1 MASPQIPPG
10 DEEQSSADFDDLQ
23 YSLQVEQE
31 NTQKRTFTSW
41 INSQLEKHSPPSF
54 VSDLYTDIREGHVL
68 LDLLEVLS
76 GQQMSREKGSNTFQ
90 CRSNIENA
98 LTFLKNRSI
107 KLINIHVADIIEGKP
122 SIVLGLIWTIILHFH
137 IEELARTLACGYS
150 HPSPDS
156 TSAVDSSP
164 TASPPAKR
172 NAKAKERWKMSAKK
186 ALLLWAKEQC
196 ATHGSIS
203 VADFKSSW
211 RNGLAFLAIIH
222 ALRPDLVDV
231 ERAKDRPNKENLEE
245 AFRIAETELNIPR
258 LLEPDDVDVVSPDE
272 KSIMTYV
279 AQFLQY
285 FKSLPVAEDEMQGK
299 VNQTL
304 SWLNTQEKKLARLM
318 SETETMTFYEKFQEM
333 LSFMESFNAEK
344 KTFQSF
350 LTSKRKASEPSG
362 DYLKMKDAWDSLT
375 SQMNEWKAK
384 LDGLLPPPLDAIELW
399 LQEVERQLAEDLPDS
414 QDHCEAMAAL
424 EGKMRSTQSLMDHFK
439 GHLEML
445 QSFQNGDEAGM
456 PLVPPQKLEEM
467 RRRFSS
473 IQLADFSNLVEYH
486 QLFCTAI
493 LKELVSKLNIWH
505 IKHGTK
511 ESVESLLSDW
521 NGFIEEKGFLSQ
533 LETTFRVC
541 KESQNRIMTTSN
553 LGADPED
560 ASKLFKTV
568 ESQVSRCNEYIDNV
582 NATLRKILSSWDTY
596 TENIRLLQAWL
607 DDTRKEHPPNV
618 PTEVLAAW
626 NSRHGSVNEAGN
638 FLIESCNE
646 EVGSAVSSEL
656 KKLNRK
662 WAKLIKKT
670 QFEMR
675 LLGMQE
681 EEVKL
686 AAGSN
691 GKMDSPTTAEP
702 DDPAVDSSEEVL
714 KSPRSSSS
722 VVQKSMNTLDA
733 GSLSPDESLSEEE
746 VKLNFEDAHKELEA
760 SILKAMQILGQKARS
775 EGPVSRHEVR
785 QTVTDYHTGS
795 VFLLLFYNL
804 RLYPPASPFFQEAF
818 SILDTNILRKFL
830 RAAEQL
836 KDILPACEKAA
847 VEEKSKDV
855 RERWEAVRCEIVS
868 YVELKM
874 EIERGKLNNAFS
886 KLNKQINKE
895 KKLLKAGKTKGLI
908 AEHEA
913 IFSQQGVLGELH
925 TSLQALKTMSKNMT
939 EEEKQAEKKTPVVEY
954 ERKKEELQRH
964 ASAVHSELLSM
975 AADSHSP
982 KRGEFALAS
991 ANGEKTSFLNPGNGF
1006 STERGPGDM
1015 ELEKKLQS
1023 AEKFGKHGDLSL
1035 KELQKS
1041 YNAER
1046 HNLKLCL
1053 NTIREKTASA
1063 FPGGV
1068 KDIFSLQNKLQ
1079 ELEALESEG
1088 NSSWKQFER
1097 VVLLLGKFSV
1107 TADES
1112 QEELL
1117 REWNRAWNALKER
1130 IHSLRAVLALLA
1142 PIESEWVQL
1151 CNADEE
1157 LRQRDIPQ
1165 SMLNNT
1171 SLPFKKV
1178 KKMQAS
1184 IANCTKQCG
1193 LLERGRHQRTE
1204 VDPKDWEEA
1213 SAVAGQYKVRLGELG
1228 CKMQVIETILH
1239 DMETFLSLLMHVK
1252 QSLGASVPLSL
1263 APGSPGEAMLQEVSL
1278 IKSEARSLD
1287 ERLKQVLVYTDD
1299 DESVKKLCCEDLV
1312 AALPVNENPAV
1323 GCMEEQDISQNREAQ
1338 KEFTSKN
1345 SDLFKNIQDV
1355 HVKISR
1361 IGLREPTI
1369 PAVQQRLKSI
1379 SELRQKLD
1387 RLAAE
1392 MRSLNEVASQLSRSA
1407 NGQGEEVKRQWKLT
1421 EGLWKKTKLAIAEKQ
1436 EHCAR
1441 VMELLKQYHS
1451 CKNCLTGIIQRQE
1464 HTLSQQVSYM
1474 GKENL
1479 QRIIAM
1485 VNVVKQEFN
1494 NHSEDIDRINQIG
1507 KSLQSQLNK
1516 MKSLEDPPFENEAN
1530 AIVDRWLDVNEWTEN
1545 YCKNLERALALWDKL
1560 LNLSS
1565 SIEEWLNAEL
1575 KNLDGGCLT
1584 EKELAELEA
1593 GLKSQRKNLEEFDA
1607 KVDEIQDLLNGY
1619 ETPLELQVIK
1629 SSLLN
1634 KMELIIKHLPN
1645 QSIRTELN
1653 GNTAELKEDLDLAK
1667 TQIGM
1672 TESLL
1677 RSLSPSN
1684 TLGIFAKLEEIHQKI
1699 LQQKHH
1705 VKLLEKETSCLN
1717 PEVVELNKQL
1727 KSVTDL
1733 FDSKMQMFQDHFMT
1747 LLNYHCQDFCD
1758 WFSSTRLNL
1767 KECFDPSET
1776 KEILEEKIQ
1785 RLATFLTFEGKGSA
1799 FQEVKT
1805 LLSQV
1810 ESYFPEVDISHM
1822 SRWVKGQEAELQSV
1836 ISRCQGREK
1845 ELHVTLQQF
1854 ARLEY
1859 LFRSL
1864 EEWLSLQE
1872 KKWQENQEGKPR
1884 LEHFYQILL
1893 KQRESFDSLAW
1904 LASSLRDS
1912 GLSKEEVVLVTPQLV
1927 DRYKTLLTCVCK
1939 SLDVSQVLSAEENN
1953 FEELGQNMIRWV
1965 QRLKD
1970 TVLGLSSKESKAA
1983 PEESLEKIKEILQ
1996 LKDEGDAKLQNIVCF
2011 GEHVKSN
2018 NGSKN
2023 LAVERMISDVRNQ
2036 WESTIQMA
2044 RGYLRE
2050 AECMKDKKAEPQTKR
2065 KKKAKLGRVEEREA
2079 GNVQSTVLRH
2089 DVQIQEKVDAEELL
2103 ISFDA
2108 PNISLMEVLGG
2119 SQKGG
2124 SVSVMGVE
2132 SFRAISQTEGG
2143 APQLF
2148 QEWLTNYEQLSSPV
2162 SADTGEEPAL
2172 VVKGLKGS
2180 LIEAHNFPSLTG
2192 KSGKPLPKS
2201 EQMPPDDN
2209 LLNEVQQQSLGY
2221 QKKLQAAHCRLEVPP
2236 ITLPLMNGKVMGTDP
2251 APSSITNPSPESKG
2265 SEMEM
2270 VSQGGHLLEDQATA
2284 DYAEMVQKVKK
2295 AKISAAEL
2303 DIVLMNG
2310 QLREIENL
2318 CTLLERQ
2325 TSSLWEGECLT
2336 TAEGSGSGV
2345 PDSDSVAASSW
2356 DSLLQDIMSAKKA
2369 KQAQLHLLNNYQACL
2384 AAVQSSMKHFS
2395 EEKENLKTVPS
2406 SEDTV
2411 LLQNIQKCLDS
2422 IQKGRILLEKLKAEQ
2437 GNLSRHL
2444 TRMDKELIQSQVAQI
2459 EQWWKQMEDT
2469 LKRKQIRVAAQA
2481 NEFKVFMD
2489 KAQELQKLLQQQ
2501 HCLQTGVDAHN
2512 QAHSVL
2518 MATELQTLKNSVSVL
2533 KSDAEMQM
2541 KRMWTDTGKRA
2552 LESAI
2557 NDLQT
2562 RVEELE
2568 QLTPMENA
2576 QRSGRYPQAYDIT
2589 KKIEEAVLWARVSL
2603 PHLDGK
2609 AALFPDDLML
2619 EIESCKV
2626 LIGAAE
2632 EKKAGVVQLVDEAQR
2647 IAPQLESGEAS
2658 ALALL
2663 LDQLQTCYKDLVPTL
2678 VERLERLESQLG
2690 KRRQLFADTEKWQA
2704 KLKEAERISRPGAG
2718 DTSLK
2723 SEMDHWH
2730 AVVERSAK
2738 EIEEAKGIVDASPRG
2753 LNVFEQL
2760 FLNDCLRSL
2769 QSRTERAHRLNQ
2781 INRHTAGNKVDA
2793 YEKVTRKLMSLEQD
2807 LRSLQREE
2815 LELDKAGVDQDI
2827 KGKLFVLKERA
2838 VAIQSSLS
2846 HLEKYKEIWEC
2857 LHLKWDVP
2865 DLEKL
2870 QGECCKLKRKLEQRV
2885 NCSAE
2890 GDGCSTA
2897 LAEVEALV
2905 SIIQKHCD
2913 VLKDGSD
2920 SIASETSPMSEKTL
2934 SWKVQHARHLIQEA
2948 LRLLGKSE
2956 AFGPSLKEAKMQ
2968 QIKSLGVKIDGLAQV
2983 IQSKITAVREKCGHE
2998 QGFQSKLGH
3007 SLAALKQIKSE
3018 LQEPILLDLETQTI
3032 RCENMYCKVIE
3043 DAVEVESRAAEDL
3056 INRKRGAQEGQSS
3069 LPDSLQREL
3078 DELQSLKVQLK
3089 SDIAARKSGLN
3100 EALGTVKSYKEAV
3113 RMAADLLSQR
3123 EALLSAPLLT
3133 LDELEEPSLLSRQR
3147 QEEFESAMSQVEAL
3161 TSTMESIIEPR
3172 AKLQLEKTLGDLVSK
3187 SLIARE
3193 QERKRKSDVQR
3204 CLEKYSRFKKSKE
3217 VIHVNLDDAERVLQK
3232 SLYHIP
3238 VSYKEALE
3246 QSEQSKMMS
3255 SRLVSIEEDLRKLR
3269 QESGQLVLMC
3279 SENDCVLIDTVVS
3292 ALWLKWLCLLDAA
3305 KEWEGKCEEQNQEW
3319 KSVIEEMERESIILD
3334 NLQEELPENTKEMER
3349 ATKEELEEFLECTN
3363 IYGESV
3369 NAEKLLLRLILQR
3382 VRSILRVPECPSAE
3396 GGGGLPVMNEIHTMQ
3411 NRTKELFQKA
3421 QKQKDA
3427 VQSEI
3432 EERDKV
3438 NEEISALKASLRD
3451 TESLLHETDLEP
3463 LNEKTAKLEEIQRAI
3478 DSQKQILQEIMDKL
3492 RIKYTEMY
3500 TIVPVEI
3507 ETHLEDCKQT
3517 LQELE
3522 EKVTTES
3529 LKLSPHY
3536 TADKKIQDISKGLQ
3550 AVENMLQ
3557 QKSNSTARAKEI
3569 QKRIWD
3575 MLDLWHYKMNELD
3588 SEIQDLVE
3596 QDPGQQGQELMDRWM
3611 IPLQR
3616 YQQVSQRAERRTADL
3631 NRATSKMEEC
3641 EELLKSTQVWLENT
3655 NRLLTEEAKSDSA
3668 KALNKHADALQM
3680 AFEDS
3685 EQKQSILSAIYPELE
3700 EFSSL
3705 IETGGTV
3712 QMLNKVNEQVKA
3724 LQQKILEILP
3734 HIQHL
3739 ADEVEAIES
3748 EVKKMEKDVDK
3759 IKTILSPSEDT
3770 LDLSPKERLKHGQ
3783 VIMAHI
3789 SPMQKAVAEIQSYK
3803 ESLRLPGLRMQPLS
3817 VFQRTKQLLKELKT
3831 LESITK
3837 EQNAVLEPIVKE
3849 LEESEQEI
3857 DSLKQF
3863 QFMRGG
3869 LEELATEI
3877 PWPAQAASYPEG
3889 EEMEDIKQR
3898 ITLLCQ
3904 RKEDILTRM
3913 KNSLAELYQRP
3924 EQPELED
3931 ILESPEPE
3939 EPGADADWQAV
3950 GAEEPDQQLISLSL
3964 QRAGSG
3970 EALGSQSGGKASF
3983 SRVTNTAECL
3993 LGDSE
3998 EPVGAGRPDSELARL
4013 LHVWQ
4018 AQIAE
4023 LERWLDQTK
4032 ESLGSGGQT
4041 RQMQQT
4047 VEQRLV
4053 ACQAILSEIEQK
4065 VAHLLEDCKD
4075 RHTGEGPGLQQ
4086 EAESLSSKLRDV
4098 KCNLERVQG
4107 MLQGK
4112 STEEQISPEENTSE
4126 ELTQPFYFDLS
4137 DTFPLLTL
4145 DQPLVSRQNGLEQ
4158 QQELLLQLSE
4168 QNNLVD
4174 FIDVYMEKMQPQSAD
4189 GKTLEL
4195 QASLTCR
4202 SSHEAPSSGSELLG
4216 LIPTDQ
4222 AGDKWQHLQEELLFK
4237 VNPPHCQF
4245 PESQISTKINILP
4258 KGATASVRTPTV
4270 EELKTYTAQLGN
4282 LSQEASVQTQ
4292 ENMTGEVSLSL
4303 DQKLLELLLA
4313 ISRCL
4318 NDMEQ
4323 MLNTCELTSEE
4334 APVQQMLY
4342 ETLSAELQKL
4352 HADIGEKKDDLL
4364 KSIASAGGNADRF
4377 SECFSNLQSWLQST
4391 QAAASSRSKSIKAE
4405 LDQYSQYQ
4413 NEIRRLYGRLIM
4425 KQTLLQESFG
4435 ATSEHGISDQLQR
4448 LDAHELEMQNF
4459 EMQTAK
4465 LRGHVPVALIH
4476 DVHKLEDVLDDLW
4489 EILQDKQKELT
4500 SPLISEQQYEA
4511 LLQGLAEL
4519 ADLGREKVAQE
4530 IKLKATSRTNL
4541 QFHLQNH
4548 KSFFCNKAH
4557 RQLVQMCSEK
4567 VAPSALQK
4575 RGKSWS
4581 QLVEEDKCL
4590 EQQAVQHGAYLE
4602 RLLQDW
4608 IAFDDGYGSF
4618 CQKLEAW
4625 SSAVPSVGL
4634 VEETEERLM
4643 ERTQLLQ
4650 QIKMKM
4656 EGEQP
4661 GYCQVVKEGKN
4672 LMGLVSC
4679 PELQVQIEK
4688 LEDQWTS
4695 LSKRV
4700 AHELQRLE
4708 TLLKL
4713 LSSYNRDSKEL
4724 EIWLGSAQQRI
4735 RDWKEQSLNAS
4746 QDLNT
4751 VRNNI
4756 RDFIAFS
4763 TEVDDK
4769 SSLKSSVISTGNQ
4782 LLLLKQSDAAVLRS
4796 ALTTYDQRWADLIA
4810 QLPSIQEK
4818 FLQLQLAKLPSHE
4831 AIAELMDR
4839 MNQIEQ
4845 ERRVETPVNAQSPT
4859 CQVKG
4864 LLKKYKEYEMEMN
4877 FKQGVVDYVNQSLLQ
4892 MTTCD
4897 VKNKRYE
4904 RTVFAERLGEM
4915 NLQWHRLRGSL
4926 SGKIKELEHIL
4937 ESADEKESRAQSLG
4951 SWLEAQSRR
4960 LKQAGK
4966 PASSILAQDTAQD
4979 CKALAN
4985 QLAVKSKELDEL
4997 KQSYPVLG
5005 GGAEDPVG
5013 AMPRTSNL
5021 DEMRTRVASQVA
5033 LLKTSTESALEQW
5046 QIYDQAWDEVRLML
5060 ARILYCLEL
5069 SKTPVVTFET
5079 LKTQV
5084 ENLQS
5089 LQDKAESNEEI
5100 WAKLQAAACNLKKL
5114 CDPSF
5119 SEIIEQKCKEA
5130 RRRWTLMN
5138 KEIEDHL
5145 HRAQASLQP
5154 WESYIDLHAE
5164 VMAKVDK
5171 YEEQYG
5177 SLLADVAAGHTMGFL
5192 MQKVEDVKM
5201 LKLDLQNIKESFLPV
5216 SELADKIAQ
5225 LAEPTEP
5232 LLPEKLQPLQ
5242 RISYLEKMLQ
5252 LKENEFEFDLLQLK
5266 RFETC
5271 LENLENHVK
5280 GSTEV
5285 LENLNQGTEDSD
5297 LLMSQMLVLTA
5308 LSPEMESLNEFSF
5321 RFPLSDFTAKR
5332 LQDLNWQWTQKKAVA
5347 LEKCCELQ
5355 GIQSDDKFIQRC
5367 QKWVLFQ
5374 EKMKEV
5380 LREDMAGSLEGL
5392 RKQQREYETL
5402 QAEILVNQQTF
5413 NSIMSKALHVLESG
5427 EAENRTLFLSKLT
5440 LLKEQWQSIVRAA
5453 QQRKGE
5459 VDNLVKQW
5467 QKFTTSLQD
5476 IKKILMHTSGFVA
5489 AVESQEKY
5497 SLHQLGNLS
5506 HNVKKKEV
5514 LLQRWQTKYSLTLAA
5529 GEKLLDVANPEARI
5543 ALQLNMRHVQET
5555 WNKTE
5560 LQLENIRKQLQRTL
5574 QTWESCKSQAENL
5587 GNRLQE
5593 LKARIK
5599 DPLPAQHDE
5608 LQAAKEHV
5616 KELEKSLANWNQN
5629 ANKLGSMK
5637 GLAHY
5642 ILAEDVMVLKEQV
5655 EHLHRQ
5661 WEELCLRV
5669 SLRKQEI
5676 EDRLNAWIVFNEK
5689 NKELCAWLVQ
5699 MESKVLQ
5706 SADVSIEDMIDKL
5719 EKDCME
5725 EISLFSE
5732 NNLVH
5737 LKQMGE
5743 QLIKASNESKAAE
5756 IDEKLNKINDRWKH
5770 LFDVIG
5776 GRVKKLKETFSFIQL
5791 LNKNMSNLRTWLA
5804 RIESELSKPVVYDT
5818 CDDQEIK
5825 KRLAEQQDLQRDIDQ
5840 HCPDV
5845 DSVFCICEVLLN
5857 DSDACANQTEC
5868 DSIQQT
5874 TRSLDRRWRNICA
5887 MSMERRMKI
5896 EETWQLWQK
5905 FLEDYS
5911 RFEDWLKTAERT
5923 AAYPNSSEVSYTNA
5937 KEDLKKFEA
5946 FQRQIHERLT
5956 QLELINKQYRR
5967 LARENRTDSASKLK
5981 QMVHKGNQDWD
5992 NLQKRVTAILRR
6004 LKHFT
6009 NQWEEFVGTKD
6020 SILVWL
6026 TEMDLQLTNV
6036 EHFSESN
6043 LDEKMRQLN
6052 CFQQEILL
6060 NTDKINEL
6068 TMSGK
6073 HLIQKSEPSD
6083 AVVIEEE
6090 LQEVHRY
6097 YQDVFGRVSRFQHR
6111 LASWPPG
6118 LEDEK
6123 ETSENEADMEDA
6135 RGMQSDPWCRKG
6147 MQEVLPPQQSLC
6159 HLVPPAVGHE
6169 RSGCETP
6176 VSVDSIP
6183 LEWDHT
6189 GDVGDSGPQDE
6200 EEEQYYSDLSDVEIP
6215 ENAEAFLKM
6224 TTKSLKAASEKSASE
6239 THTWHSPESP
6249 VCRKHPYNQGEM
6261 VPSVLLTSPETST
6274 PYKPGYVK
6282 QRSSRSLD
6290 NMQEISGMLPS
6301 EEPQSSQSLGGI
6313 AAIEKQPGGLE
6324 RWELIQAQDL
6334 SNKLRMKQ
6342 NRQQREQLNS
6352 DLTNINA
6359 WLDKTEKELEMLQE
6373 AEPPTSITAIHQ
6385 RVKKQKDML
6394 KAFDNY
6400 KALVLSAN
6408 LTSKDFRQ
6416 GDSAGSKELQNR
6428 LRQVNMR
6435 WEEATHLMGEWRK
6448 SLQEALVGCQ
6458 DFHKQN
6464 HNLLLWL
6471 AVAEVRRHQAQI
6483 KDLNADPHA
6492 VQESRRELM
6501 QLEKELLERQ
6511 PQVNTLQEIS
6521 THLLVKSG
6529 GGDYVEAHE
6538 KVHVIGKKLKQL
6550 LERVSSDLKV
6560 SHGKP
6565 DTSGF
6570 LQDADLLD
6578 SGGCPQRPEKP
6589 CTYKNKQ
6596 AGGRNTLETGSGAD
6610 IRGDDEDSASPAAPK
6625 TRGFLSRVLRM
6636 AFPLQ
6641 LLFLLLLLLATLPP
6655 FSEEDYSCAH
6665 RNNFARS
6672 FHPMLRFVNGP
6683 PPF

>member
-10 DEEQSSADFDDLQ
+10 DEEQSSTDFDDLQ

-41 INSQLEKHSPPSF
+41 INSQLEKHSPPSL

-76 GQQMSREKGSNTFQ
+76 GQQMPREKGSNTFQ
-90 CRSNIENA
+90 CRSNIENV

-156 TSAVDSSP
+156 SSAVDSSP

-245 AFRIAETELNIPR
+245 AFEIAETELNVPR

-304 SWLNTQEKKLARLM
+304 SWLNAQEKKLARLL
-318 SETETMTFYEKFQEM
+318 SETETMPFYEKFQEM
-333 LSFMESFNAEK
+333 LSFMESFNTEK
-344 KTFQSF
+344 KAFQSF
-350 LTSKRKASEPSG
+350 LTSKRKASEPGG
-362 DYLKMKDAWDSLT
+362 DYLKMKDTWDSLT
-375 SQMNEWKAK
+375 SQMNEWKTK
-384 LDGLLPPPLDAIELW
+384 LDGLLPPPLDAIESW
-399 LQEVERQLAEDLPDS
+399 LQEVERQLAEDLLDS
-414 QDHCEAMAAL
+414 QDPCETMAAL
-424 EGKMRSTQSLMDHFK
+424 EGKMRSTQSLMDRFK
-439 GHLEML
+439 QCLETL
-445 QSFQNGDEAGM
+445 QSFENTDEAGL

-473 IQLADFSNLVEYH
+473 IQLADFSNLMEYH
-486 QLFCTAI
+486 QLFCSAI

-511 ESVESLLSDW
+511 ENVESLLSDW
-521 NGFIEEKGFLSQ
+521 NGFIEEKGFLSR

-541 KESQNRIMTTSN
+541 KENQNKIMATSN

-560 ASKLFKTV
+560 ASKLFKMV

-596 TENIRLLQAWL
+596 TENTRLLQAWL
-607 DDTRKEHPPNV
+607 EDTRKEHPPNV

-686 AAGSN
+686 AAGRN

-702 DDPAVDSSEEVL
+702 DDPAVDSSEE
-714 KSPRSSSS
+714 
-722 VVQKSMNTLDA
+722 TLDA
-733 GSLSPDESLSEEE
+733 DSLSPDESLSEEE

-760 SILKAMQILGQKARS
+760 CILKAMQILGQKTRP
-775 EGPVSRHEVR
+775 EGPVSKHE
-785 QTVTDYHTGS
+785 
-795 VFLLLFYNL
+795 
-804 RLYPPASPFFQEAF
+804 EAF
-818 SILDTNILRKFL
+818 SILDTSILRRFL

-836 KDILPACEKAA
+836 KDILPAREKAA

-868 YVELKM
+868 YVDLKM

-886 KLNKQINKE
+886 KLNKQIKKE
-895 KKLLKAGKTKGLI
+895 KKLLNAGKTKGLI

-975 AADSHSP
+975 AADSHPP

-1006 STERGPGDM
+1006 STERGPGDV

-1023 AEKFGKHGDLSL
+1023 AEKFGIHGDLSL

-1041 YNAER
+1041 YHTER

-1053 NTIREKTASA
+1053 DTIREKTASA
-1063 FPGGV
+1063 FTGGV

-1088 NSSWKQFER
+1088 DSSWKQFER
-1097 VVLLLGKFSV
+1097 MVLLLGKFSV

-1130 IHSLRAVLALLA
+1130 IHSLKAVLALLA
-1142 PIESEWVQL
+1142 PVESEWLQL

-1184 IANCTKQCG
+1184 IANCTKQCD
-1193 LLERGRHQRTE
+1193 LLEQGRRQRTE
-1204 VDPKDWEEA
+1204 VDPKAWEEA
-1213 SAVAGQYKVRLGELG
+1213 SAIAGEYKLRLGELG
-1228 CKMQVIETILH
+1228 CKMQVIETILR
-1239 DMETFLSLLMHVK
+1239 DMETFLALLMHMK
-1252 QSLGASVPLSL
+1252 QTLGASVPLSL
-1263 APGSPGEAMLQEVSL
+1263 APGSPGEATLQEVSL
-1278 IKSEARSLD
+1278 LKREAKSLD
-1287 ERLKQVLVYTDD
+1287 ERLKQVRIYIDD
-1299 DESVKKLCCEDLV
+1299 DESGKKMCCEDLV

-1323 GCMEEQDISQNREAQ
+1323 GSVEEQDISQNREAQ
-1338 KEFTSKN
+1338 EEFASKN

-1392 MRSLNEVASQLSRSA
+1392 MRSLNEAASRLSRSA

-1421 EGLWKKTKLAIAEKQ
+1421 EGLWKKAKLAIAEKQ

-1451 CKNCLTGIIQRQE
+1451 CKNCLTGIIQKQE

-1575 KNLDGGCLT
+1575 KKLDGGCLT
-1584 EKELAELEA
+1584 EKELADLEA
-1593 GLKSQRKNLEEFDA
+1593 GLKSQQKNLEEFDA
-1607 KVDEIQDLLNGY
+1607 KVDEIQYLLNGY

-1634 KMELIIKHLPN
+1634 KMELIIKQLPN
-1645 QSIRTELN
+1645 QSIPTELN

-1733 FDSKMQMFQDHFMT
+1733 FDSKMQMFQDHSMT

-1810 ESYFPEVDISHM
+1810 ESYFPEVDVSHM
-1822 SRWVKGQEAELQSV
+1822 SRWMKGQEAELQSM
-1836 ISRCQGREK
+1836 ISRCQEREG
-1845 ELHVTLQQF
+1845 ELHFTLQQF

-1872 KKWQENQEGKPR
+1872 KKWQENQEEKPR

-1904 LASSLRDS
+1904 LANSLRDS
-1912 GLSKEEVVLVTPQLV
+1912 GLSKEEVVLVNPQLV

-1939 SLDVSQVLSAEENN
+1939 SLDVSQVLLAEENN
-1953 FEELGQNMIRWV
+1953 FEELAQNMIRWM

-1970 TVLGLSSKESKAA
+1970 TILGLSSMESKAA
-1983 PEESLEKIKEILQ
+1983 LEESLEKIKEILQ
-1996 LKDEGDAKLQNIVCF
+1996 LKEEGDAKLQNIVCL
-2011 GEHVKSN
+2011 GEHVKRN

-2050 AECMKDKKAEPQTKR
+2050 AECMKDEKAEPQTKR
-2065 KKKAKLGRVEEREA
+2065 KKKKAKLGYVEEREA
-2079 GNVQSTVLRH
+2079 GNIQSPALRH
-2089 DVQIQEKVDAEELL
+2089 DVQIQEKGDAEGDAEGLL
-2103 ISFDA
+2103 ISFEA
-2108 PNISLMEVLGG
+2108 PDISLMEVLGG
-2119 SQKGG
+2119 RQKGG
-2124 SVSVMGVE
+2124 SKE
-2132 SFRAISQTEGG
+2132 SFIANDQMEGG
-2143 APQLF
+2143 APQLS
-2148 QEWLTNYEQLSSPV
+2148 QEWLANYEQLSSPV

-2180 LIEAHNFPSLTG
+2180 LIEAHNFPSSTG
-2192 KSGKPLPKS
+2192 KSGEPLPKLGK
-2201 EQMPPDDN
+2201 MPPDDN
-2209 LLNEVQQQSLGY
+2209 LLNELQQQSLGY
-2221 QKKLQAAHCRLEVPP
+2221 QKKLQAAHRRLEVPP
-2236 ITLPLMNGKVMGTDP
+2236 IALPLMNGKVMGTDP
-2251 APSSITNPSPESKG
+2251 ALSSITTPSPESKG

-2270 VSQGGHLLEDQATA
+2270 VSQGGRLPEDQATA
-2284 DYAEMVQKVKK
+2284 DYAEVVQRVKK

-2303 DIVLMNG
+2303 DIVLMND

-2325 TSSLWEGECLT
+2325 SSARKQRAKTSSLWEGECLT
-2336 TAEGSGSGV
+2336 PAEGV
-2345 PDSDSVAASSW
+2345 PDSDSVVASSW
-2356 DSLLQDIMSAKKA
+2356 DRLLEDIMSAKKA
-2369 KQAQLHLLNNYQACL
+2369 KQAQLHSLNNYQACL

-2395 EEKENLKTVPS
+2395 EEKENLKTVPP

-2411 LLQNIQKCLDS
+2411 LLENIQKCLDS
-2422 IQKGRILLEKLKAEQ
+2422 IQKGKTLLQKLKAEQ
-2437 GNLSRHL
+2437 GSLSRHL

-2459 EQWWKQMEDT
+2459 DQWWKQMEDT

-2481 NEFKVFMD
+2481 SEFKVFMD

-2501 HCLQTGVDAHN
+2501 HCLQTGVDTHN
-2512 QAHSVL
+2512 QAHSAL
-2518 MATELQTLKNSVSVL
+2518 MATEVQTLKNSVSML
-2533 KSDAEMQM
+2533 KSGAEMQM
-2541 KRMWTDTGKRA
+2541 KRMWTETGKRA

-2568 QLTPMENA
+2568 QLTPTEDA
-2576 QRSGRYPQAYDIT
+2576 QRSGRYPQAYGIT
-2589 KKIEEAVLWARVSL
+2589 RKIEEAVLWARVSS

-2609 AALFPDDLML
+2609 VALFPDNLML

-2632 EKKAGVVQLVDEAQR
+2632 EKKAGVMQLVDEARR

-2663 LDQLQTCYKDLVPTL
+2663 SEQLQTCYKDLVPRL
-2678 VERLERLESQLG
+2678 VERLEQLESQLG
-2690 KRRQLFADTEKWQA
+2690 KRRQLFADTEKLQA

-2718 DTSLK
+2718 DTGLK

-2730 AVVERSAK
+2730 AAVEKSAK
-2738 EIEEAKGIVDASPRG
+2738 EIEEAKGIVVASPQG

-2781 INRHTAGNKVDA
+2781 INRHTAENKVDA

-2807 LRSLQREE
+2807 LCRLQREE
-2815 LELDKAGVDQDI
+2815 LELDKADVDQDI

-2838 VAIQSSLS
+2838 VAIQSSLL

-2890 GDGCSTA
+2890 GDERRTA
-2897 LAEVEALV
+2897 LAEVEALI

-2913 VLKDGSD
+2913 VLKDCSD

-2934 SWKVQHARHLIQEA
+2934 SWKVQHARHLTQEA
-2948 LRLLGKSE
+2948 LRLLSKSR
-2956 AFGPSLKEAKMQ
+2956 AFAPSFKEAKMQ
-2968 QIKSLGVKIDGLAQV
+2968 QIKSLGEKIDGLGQE
-2983 IQSKITAVREKCGHE
+2983 IQSKIQAVQEKCGHE

-3018 LQEPILLDLETQTI
+3018 LQRPILLDMETQTI
-3032 RCENMYCKVIE
+3032 QCETMYCKVIE
-3043 DAVEVESRAAEDL
+3043 DAAEVESRAAEDS
-3056 INRKRGAQEGQSS
+3056 INRKRASQEEQSS

-3089 SDIAARKSGLN
+3089 SDLVARKSALN
-3100 EALGTVKSYKEAV
+3100 EAFGTVKSYKEAV
-3113 RMAADLLSQR
+3113 RRVADLLNQR
-3123 EALLSAPLLT
+3123 EALFCTPLLT
-3133 LDELEEPSLLSRQR
+3133 LDELEEPSLLSHQR
-3147 QEEFESAMSQVEAL
+3147 QEELESAMSQVEAL
-3161 TSTMESIIEPR
+3161 TSTMESIIEPQ

-3193 QERKRKSDVQR
+3193 QEQKRKSDVQR
-3204 CLEKYSRFKKSKE
+3204 CLEKYNRFKKSKE
-3217 VIHVNLDDAERVLQK
+3217 AIHVHLNDAERTLQK
-3232 SLYHIP
+3232 SLYRIP

-3269 QESGQLVLMC
+3269 QDLGQLVPMC
-3279 SENDCVLIDTVVS
+3279 SENDGVLIDTVVS
-3292 ALWLKWLCLLDAA
+3292 TLWLKWLCLLDTA
-3305 KEWEGKCEEQNQEW
+3305 KEWEGNCEEQNQEW
-3319 KSVIEEMERESIILD
+3319 KSVSEEMERESIILD
-3334 NLQEELPENTKEMER
+3334 NLQEELPENPKE
-3349 ATKEELEEFLECTN
+3349 KETASRVELEEFLECTN

-3369 NAEKLLLRLILQR
+3369 NAEELLLRLILQR

-3396 GGGGLPVMNEIHTMQ
+3396 GGGLPVMNEIHTMQ

-3438 NEEISALKASLRD
+3438 NEEIGALKASLHD

-3463 LNEKTAKLEEIQRAI
+3463 LNEKTAKLEDIQRAI

-3492 RIKYTEMY
+3492 RIKYSEMY

-3557 QKSNSTARAKEI
+3557 QKSKSTARAKEI

-3705 IETGGTV
+3705 IETGCMV

-3770 LDLSPKERLKHGQ
+3770 LDLSPKEHLKHGQ

-3789 SPMQKAVAEIQSYK
+3789 SPMQKAIAEIQSYK
-3803 ESLRLPGLRMQPLS
+3803 ESLRLPGMRLQPLS

-3831 LESITK
+3831 LERMTK
-3837 EQNAVLEPIVKE
+3837 EQNALLEPIVKE

-3863 QFMRGG
+3863 QFMKSG
-3869 LEELATEI
+3869 LEESATEI

-3898 ITLLCQ
+3898 IALLCQ

-3913 KNSLAELYQRP
+3913 KNSLAELHQRP
-3924 EQPELED
+3924 EQPELEED

-3939 EPGADADWQAV
+3939 EPGAGADWQPKKRGSLSLLPSLVEEAEDNSYHNEAV
-3950 GAEEPDQQLISLSL
+3950 DAEEPDQQLISLSL

-3970 EALGSQSGGKASF
+3970 EVLGSHSRGKASS

-4107 MLQGK
+4107 TLQGK
-4112 STEEQISPEENTSE
+4112 SAEEQISPEENTSE
-4126 ELTQPFYFDLS
+4126 ELPQPFYFDLS
-4137 DTFPLLTL
+4137 DTFPLLTP
-4145 DQPLVSRQNGLEQ
+4145 DQPLFSRQNGLEQ

-4168 QNNLVD
+4168 QNNIVD
-4174 FIDVYMEKMQPQSAD
+4174 FIEVYMEKMQPQSGD

-4195 QASLTCR
+4195 QASLMGQ
-4202 SSHEAPSSGSELLG
+4202 SGHKAPSSGSEPLV
-4216 LIPTDQ
+4216 LIPKDQ

-4292 ENMTGEVSLSL
+4292 ENMPGEVSLSL
-4303 DQKLLELLLA
+4303 DQKLFELLLA

-4364 KSIASAGGNADRF
+4364 RSIASAGGNADRF

-4391 QAAASSRSKSIKAE
+4391 QAATSLRSKSIKAE
-4405 LDQYSQYQ
+4405 LDHYSQYQ

-4425 KQTLLQESFG
+4425 KKSLLQESFG
-4435 ATSEHGISDQLQR
+4435 ATSQHGISKQLQR

-4459 EMQTAK
+4459 ETQTAK

-4489 EILQDKQKELT
+4489 EILQDKQKELA
-4500 SPLISEQQYEA
+4500 SPFICEQQYEA

-4557 RQLVQMCSEK
+4557 RQLVQTCSEK
-4567 VAPSALQK
+4567 VAPSALHE

-4581 QLVEEDKCL
+4581 QLVEEDQCL
-4590 EQQAVQHGAYLE
+4590 EQQAVQYGAYLE

-4618 CQKLEAW
+4618 CQKLEAL

-4634 VEETEERLM
+4634 VEETEESLM

-4650 QIKMKM
+4650 QIKMEM
-4656 EGEQP
+4656 EGEQA

-4672 LMGLVSC
+4672 LLGVVSC

-4688 LEDQWTS
+4688 LEDQWAS

-4724 EIWLGSAQQRI
+4724 EIWLGSAQQRV

-4756 RDFIAFS
+4756 CNFIAFS

-4796 ALTTYDQRWADLIA
+4796 ALVTYDQRWADLIA
-4810 QLPSIQEK
+4810 QLPGIQEK
-4818 FLQLQLAKLPSHE
+4818 FLQLQVAKLPSHE
-4831 AIAELMDR
+4831 AIAELMDQ

-4845 ERRVETPVNAQSPT
+4845 KRRSEATVNAQSPT

-4979 CKALAN
+4979 CKALEN
-4985 QLAVKSKELDEL
+4985 QLAVKSKELDQL

-5005 GGAEDPVG
+5005 GGAEGPVG

-5046 QIYDQAWDEVRLML
+5046 RIYDQAWDEVRLML

-5069 SKTPVVTFET
+5069 SKPPVVTFET

-5089 LQDKAESNEEI
+5089 LQDKAGSNGEI
-5100 WAKLQAAACNLKKL
+5100 WAKFQAAACNLKKL

-5130 RRRWTLMN
+5130 RTRWTLMN

-5145 HRAQASLQP
+5145 HKAHASLQL
-5154 WESYIDLHAE
+5154 WESYVGLHAE

-5177 SLLADVAAGHTMGFL
+5177 SLLADVDAGHTMGFL
-5192 MQKVEDVKM
+5192 KQKVEDVKM
-5201 LKLDLQNIKESFLPV
+5201 LKLDLQNIKESFLPI
-5216 SELADKIAQ
+5216 SGLADKIAQ

-5252 LKENEFEFDLLQLK
+5252 MKENEFEFDLLQLK
-5266 RFETC
+5266 HFETC

-5285 LENLNQGTEDSD
+5285 LDNLNQDTEDSD
-5297 LLMSQMLVLTA
+5297 VLMSQLLVLTA
-5308 LSPEMESLNEFSF
+5308 LSPEMESLNEFSY

-5332 LQDLNWQWTQKKAVA
+5332 LQNLNWQWTQKKAMA

-5355 GIQSDDKFIQRC
+5355 GIQSDEKFIQRC

-5392 RKQQREYETL
+5392 RKQQREYEAL

-5427 EAENRTLFLSKLT
+5427 EAENRTMFLSKLT

-5459 VDNLVKQW
+5459 IDSLVKQW

-5489 AVESQEKY
+5489 AVESQKKY
-5497 SLHQLGNLS
+5497 SLHQLRNLS
-5506 HNVKKKEV
+5506 HDIKKKEI
-5514 LLQRWQTKYSLTLAA
+5514 LLQRWQTKHSLTLAA

-5543 ALQLNMRHVQET
+5543 ALQLKMRHVQET
-5555 WNKTE
+5555 WSKTQ
-5560 LQLENIRKQLQRTL
+5560 LQLEKIRKQLQRTL
-5574 QTWESCKSQAENL
+5574 QTWESCKCQTENL

-5599 DPLPAQHDE
+5599 DPLPVQHAE
-5608 LQAAKEHV
+5608 LQATKEHA

-5642 ILAEDVMVLKEQV
+5642 ILAEDVTVLKEQV

-5840 HCPDV
+5840 HSPDV

-5937 KEDLKKFEA
+5937 KEDLKRFEA

-6123 ETSENEADMEDA
+6123 ETSENEADLEDA

-6147 MQEVLPPQQSLC
+6147 MQEGLPPQQSLC

-6249 VCRKHPYNQGEM
+6249 ACRKHPYNQGEM
-6261 VPSVLLTSPETST
+6261 VPSVLLNSPETST

-6290 NMQEISGMLPS
+6290 NMQEISGMLTS
-6301 EEPQSSQSLGGI
+6301 EEPQSSLSLDGI

-6352 DLTNINA
+6352 DLMNINA

-6435 WEEATHLMGEWRK
+6435 WEEAIHMMGEWRK

-6492 VQESRRELM
+6492 IQESRRELM

-6529 GGDYVEAHE
+6529 GGEYVEAHE

-6565 DTSGF
+6565 DTRAF
-6570 LQDADLLD
+6570 LQDVDELDL
-6578 SGGCPQRPEKP
+6578 GGCPQQPEKP

-6596 AGGRNTLETGSGAD
+6596 AGGRNTSETESGAD

-6672 FHPMLRFVNGP
+6672 FHLMLRFVNGP

>member
-1 MASPQIPPG
+1 EP
-10 DEEQSSADFDDLQ
+10 
-23 YSLQVEQE
+23 
-31 NTQKRTFTSW
+31 TQHKTLLLYVGF
-41 INSQLEKHSPPSF
+41 ILFHSPPSF
-54 VSDLYTDIREGHVL
+54 VSDLYTDIGQGHVL

-76 GQQMSREKGSNTFQ
+76 GQQMPREKGSNTFQ

-137 IEELARTLACGYS
+137 IEELAQTLACGYG

-156 TSAVDSSP
+156 SSAVDSSP

-222 ALRPDLVDV
+222 ALRPDLVDM

-245 AFRIAETELNIPR
+245 AFEIAETELSIPR

-285 FKSLPVAEDEMQGK
+285 FKSLPVAEDEMQ
-299 VNQTL
+299 
-304 SWLNTQEKKLARLM
+304 
-318 SETETMTFYEKFQEM
+318 
-333 LSFMESFNAEK
+333 
-344 KTFQSF
+344 
-350 LTSKRKASEPSG
+350 
-362 DYLKMKDAWDSLT
+362 
-375 SQMNEWKAK
+375 MNEWKAK
-384 LDGLLPPPLDAIELW
+384 LDSLLPPPLDAIESW

-439 GHLEML
+439 DHLEML
-445 QSFQNGDEAGM
+445 QSFENRDEAGM

-473 IQLADFSNLVEYH
+473 IQLADFSNLVECH
-486 QLFCTAI
+486 QLFCSAI

-511 ESVESLLSDW
+511 ENVESLLSDW
-521 NGFIEEKGFLSQ
+521 NVSIISCFLLQ
-533 LETTFRVC
+533 VL
-541 KESQNRIMTTSN
+541 
-553 LGADPED
+553 
-560 ASKLFKTV
+560 KLFKMV

-582 NATLRKILSSWDTY
+582 NATLRKILLSWDTY

-607 DDTRKEHPPNV
+607 EDTRKKHPPNV
-618 PTEVLAAW
+618 FLAAW

-670 QFEMR
+670 QFVSCR
-675 LLGMQE
+675 RYF
-681 EEVKL
+681 
-686 AAGSN
+686 
-691 GKMDSPTTAEP
+691 
-702 DDPAVDSSEEVL
+702 L
-714 KSPRSSSS
+714 K
-722 VVQKSMNTLDA
+722 
-733 GSLSPDESLSEEE
+733 SLSEEE

-760 SILKAMQILGQKARS
+760 SILKAMQILGQKTRV
-775 EGPVSRHEVR
+775 EPVLSPPYPLPNTPLNLLVLFV
-785 QTVTDYHTGS
+785 TVVSQHVS
-795 VFLLLFYNL
+795 H
-804 RLYPPASPFFQEAF
+804 
-818 SILDTNILRKFL
+818 IL
-830 RAAEQL
+830 Q
-836 KDILPACEKAA
+836 
-847 VEEKSKDV
+847 
-855 RERWEAVRCEIVS
+855 AVRCEIVS

-925 TSLQALKTMSKNMT
+925 TSLQALKAMSKNMT

-954 ERKKEELQRH
+954 ERKKEELQRQ
-964 ASAVHSELLSM
+964 ALAVHSELLSM

-982 KRGEFALAS
+982 KRGWVFFFLFSIFSIDFPE
-991 ANGEKTSFLNPGNGF
+991 FLNKQ
-1006 STERGPGDM
+1006 TYI
-1015 ELEKKLQS
+1015 
-1023 AEKFGKHGDLSL
+1023 H
-1035 KELQKS
+1035 
-1041 YNAER
+1041 
-1046 HNLKLCL
+1046 L
-1053 NTIREKTASA
+1053 NS
-1063 FPGGV
+1063 
-1068 KDIFSLQNKLQ
+1068 
-1079 ELEALESEG
+1079 
-1088 NSSWKQFER
+1088 
-1097 VVLLLGKFSV
+1097 
-1107 TADES
+1107 
-1112 QEELL
+1112 
-1117 REWNRAWNALKER
+1117 
-1130 IHSLRAVLALLA
+1130 
-1142 PIESEWVQL
+1142 
-1151 CNADEE
+1151 
-1157 LRQRDIPQ
+1157 
-1165 SMLNNT
+1165 
-1171 SLPFKKV
+1171 
-1178 KKMQAS
+1178 
-1184 IANCTKQCG
+1184 NCTKQCS
-1193 LLERGRHQRTE
+1193 LLEQGRRQRTE

-1213 SAVAGQYKVRLGELG
+1213 SAVAAEYKVRLGELG
-1228 CKMQVIETILH
+1228 CKMQVIETILR
-1239 DMETFLSLLMHVK
+1239 DMETFLALLMHAK

-1278 IKSEARSLD
+1278 IKREAKSLD
-1287 ERLKQVLVYTDD
+1287 ERLKQVSIYIND
-1299 DESVKKLCCEDLV
+1299 DESGKKMCCEDLV
-1312 AALPVNENPAV
+1312 AALPVNENPVV
-1323 GCMEEQDISQNREAQ
+1323 GSVEEQDSNQNREAQ
-1338 KEFTSKN
+1338 EEFTSKN

-1355 HVKISR
+1355 HVKISK

-1392 MRSLNEVASQLSRSA
+1392 MRSLNEVASRLSRSA

-1451 CKNCLTGIIQRQE
+1451 CKNCLTGIIQKQE

-1479 QRIIAM
+1479 QRII

-1565 SIEEWLNAEL
+1565 SAEEWLNAEL
-1575 KNLDGGCLT
+1575 KKLDGGCLT
-1584 EKELAELEA
+1584 EKELCLERSYL
-1593 GLKSQRKNLEEFDA
+1593 GLCNMVYENKPLRSSWALFIFLCKSS
-1607 KVDEIQDLLNGY
+1607 VS
-1619 ETPLELQVIK
+1619 PLFQVIK

-1645 QSIRTELN
+1645 QSIPTELN

-1810 ESYFPEVDISHM
+1810 ESYFPEVDVSHM
-1822 SRWVKGQEAELQSV
+1822 SRWMKSQEAELQSV

-1859 LFRSL
+1859 LFCSL

-1872 KKWQENQEGKPR
+1872 KKWQENQVEKPR

-1904 LASSLRDS
+1904 LANSLRLS

-1927 DRYKTLLTCVCK
+1927 DRYKTLLTCVSE
-1939 SLDVSQVLSAEENN
+1939 SLDVSQVLSAEESN
-1953 FEELGQNMIRWV
+1953 FEELAQNMIHWV

-1970 TVLGLSSKESKAA
+1970 KILGLSSKESKA
-1983 PEESLEKIKEILQ
+1983 PLEESLEKIKEILQ
-1996 LKDEGDAKLQNIVCF
+1996 LKEEGDAKLQNIVCL
-2011 GEHVKSN
+2011 GEHVKSK

-2044 RGYLRE
+2044 RGYLRQSS
-2050 AECMKDKKAEPQTKR
+2050 AR
-2065 KKKAKLGRVEEREA
+2065 KQKAK
-2079 GNVQSTVLRH
+2079 
-2089 DVQIQEKVDAEELL
+2089 
-2103 ISFDA
+2103 
-2108 PNISLMEVLGG
+2108 
-2119 SQKGG
+2119 
-2124 SVSVMGVE
+2124 
-2132 SFRAISQTEGG
+2132 
-2143 APQLF
+2143 
-2148 QEWLTNYEQLSSPV
+2148 
-2162 SADTGEEPAL
+2162 
-2172 VVKGLKGS
+2172 
-2180 LIEAHNFPSLTG
+2180 
-2192 KSGKPLPKS
+2192 
-2201 EQMPPDDN
+2201 
-2209 LLNEVQQQSLGY
+2209 
-2221 QKKLQAAHCRLEVPP
+2221 
-2236 ITLPLMNGKVMGTDP
+2236 
-2251 APSSITNPSPESKG
+2251 
-2265 SEMEM
+2265 
-2270 VSQGGHLLEDQATA
+2270 
-2284 DYAEMVQKVKK
+2284 
-2295 AKISAAEL
+2295 
-2303 DIVLMNG
+2303 
-2310 QLREIENL
+2310 
-2318 CTLLERQ
+2318 
-2325 TSSLWEGECLT
+2325 TSSLLDGDCLT
-2336 TAEGSGSGV
+2336 TAEGSGSVV

-2356 DSLLQDIMSAKKA
+2356 DELLQDIMSAKKA
-2369 KQAQLHLLNNYQACL
+2369 RQAQLHLLNNYQACL
-2384 AAVQSSMKHFS
+2384 TEVQSSMKHFS
-2395 EEKENLKTVPS
+2395 EEKENLKTVPL

-2411 LLQNIQKCLDS
+2411 LLENIQKCLDS
-2422 IQKGRILLEKLKAEQ
+2422 IQKGRILLQKLKAEQ
-2437 GNLSRHL
+2437 GNLSRQL

-2459 EQWWKQMEDT
+2459 DQWWKQMEDT

-2501 HCLQTGVDAHN
+2501 HCLRTGGDTHN
-2512 QAHSVL
+2512 QAHSAL
-2518 MATELQTLKNSVSVL
+2518 MATELQTLKNSVSML
-2533 KSDAEMQM
+2533 KSGAEMQM

-2568 QLTPMENA
+2568 QLTPTEDA
-2576 QRSGRYPQAYDIT
+2576 QRSGRYPQAYDLT

-2603 PHLDGK
+2603 LHLDGK
-2609 AALFPDDLML
+2609 AALFPDDLMF

-2632 EKKAGVVQLVDEAQR
+2632 EKKSGVVQLVDEAQR

-2663 LDQLQTCYKDLVPTL
+2663 SDQLQTCYKDLVPKL
-2678 VERLERLESQLG
+2678 VERLEQLESELG
-2690 KRRQLFADTEKWQA
+2690 KRRQLFADTEKLQA
-2704 KLKEAERISRPGAG
+2704 KLKEAERVSKPGTG

-2723 SEMDHWH
+2723 SEMDRWH
-2730 AVVERSAK
+2730 AVVEKSAK
-2738 EIEEAKGIVDASPRG
+2738 EIEEAKGIVDASPQG
-2753 LNVFEQL
+2753 LNVFEKL
-2760 FLNDCLRSL
+2760 FLNDFLRSL

-2781 INRHTAGNKVDA
+2781 INRRTAENKVDA
-2793 YEKVTRKLMSLEQD
+2793 YEKVTRTLMSLEQD
-2807 LRSLQREE
+2807 LCSLQREE
-2815 LELDKAGVDQDI
+2815 LELDQAGVDQDI

-2838 VAIQSSLS
+2838 AAIQSGLL

-2885 NCSAE
+2885 SCSAE
-2890 GDGCSTA
+2890 GDGRRTA
-2897 LAEVEALV
+2897 LSEVEALI

-2913 VLKDGSD
+2913 VLKDCSD

-2934 SWKVQHARHLIQEA
+2934 SWKVQHARHLTQEA

-2956 AFGPSLKEAKMQ
+2956 AFGPSLKETKMQ

-2983 IQSKITAVREKCGHE
+2983 IQSKILAVQEKCGHE

-3018 LQEPILLDLETQTI
+3018 LRQPILLDLETQTI

-3043 DAVEVESRAAEDL
+3043 DAAEVESCAAEDL
-3056 INRKRGAQEGQSS
+3056 INRKRGSQEGQSS

-3089 SDIAARKSGLN
+3089 SDIAARKVSNPRYLVYLVDLSA
-3100 EALGTVKSYKEAV
+3100 EILSAESYREAV
-3113 RMAADLLSQR
+3113 LRASDLLSQR
-3123 EALLSAPLLT
+3123 EALFCTPLLA

-3147 QEEFESAMSQVEAL
+3147 QEELESAMSQVEAL
-3161 TSTMESIIEPR
+3161 TSAMENIVEPQ

-3193 QERKRKSDVQR
+3193 QEQKRKSDV
-3204 CLEKYSRFKKSKE
+3204 CLEKYNRFKKSKE
-3217 VIHVNLDDAERVLQK
+3217 VIHVNLNDVERVLQK

-3255 SRLVSIEEDLRKLR
+3255 SRLVSIEEDLRRLR
-3269 QESGQLVLMC
+3269 QDSGQLVSMC
-3279 SENDCVLIDTVVS
+3279 SENDCVLIDTVVTT
-3292 ALWLKWLCLLDAA
+3292 LWLKWLYLLDTA
-3305 KEWEGKCEEQNQEW
+3305 KEWEGKCEEQKQEW
-3319 KSVIEEMERESIILD
+3319 KSVSEEMERESIILD
-3334 NLQEELPENTKEMER
+3334 NLQEELPENPKEKER
-3349 ATKEELEEFLECTN
+3349 ASKEELEEFLECTN

-3369 NAEKLLLRLILQR
+3369 NAEKRLLRLILQR
-3382 VRSILRVPECPSAE
+3382 VRSILMVPECPSAE
-3396 GGGGLPVMNEIHTMQ
+3396 GGSLPVMNEIQTMQ

-3438 NEEISALKASLRD
+3438 NEEIGALKASLRD

-3463 LNEKTAKLEEIQRAI
+3463 LNEKTAKLEVGKT
-3478 DSQKQILQEIMDKL
+3478 SEIMDKL
-3492 RIKYTEMY
+3492 RIKYSEMY

-3536 TADKKIQDISKGLQ
+3536 TADKKIQEISKGLQ

-3557 QKSNSTARAKEI
+3557 QKSKSTARAKEI

-3705 IETGGTV
+3705 IETGCTV

-3770 LDLSPKERLKHGQ
+3770 LDLSPKEHLKHGQ

-3789 SPMQKAVAEIQSYK
+3789 SPMQKAIAEIQSYK
-3803 ESLRLPGLRMQPLS
+3803 ESLRLPGMRMQPLS

-3831 LESITK
+3831 LERITK
-3837 EQNAVLEPIVKE
+3837 EQNALLEVK
-3849 LEESEQEI
+3849 
-3857 DSLKQF
+3857 
-3863 QFMRGG
+3863 
-3869 LEELATEI
+3869 
-3877 PWPAQAASYPEG
+3877 G
-3889 EEMEDIKQR
+3889 EEMEDVKQR
-3898 ITLLCQ
+3898 ISLLCQ

-3913 KNSLAELYQRP
+3913 KNSLVELHQRP
-3924 EQPELED
+3924 EQPELEED

-3939 EPGADADWQAV
+3939 EHGAGADWQVSGYRASV
-3950 GAEEPDQQLISLSL
+3950 VVSLPQDHRGVEVAAEQFASICLSL
-3964 QRAGSG
+3964 PP
-3970 EALGSQSGGKASF
+3970 LTPT
-3983 SRVTNTAECL
+3983 TNTYMILSEGRRKNESGFTLPNIPVTSLCPNTEYELRVFSVSKLCSDLKKEGMINCL
-3993 LGDSE
+3993 
-3998 EPVGAGRPDSELARL
+3998 
-4013 LHVWQ
+4013 
-4018 AQIAE
+4018 
-4023 LERWLDQTK
+4023 TF
-4032 ESLGSGGQT
+4032 
-4041 RQMQQT
+4041 
-4047 VEQRLV
+4047 
-4053 ACQAILSEIEQK
+4053 QAILSEIEQK
-4065 VAHLLEDCKD
+4065 VARLLEDCKD
-4075 RHTGEGPGLQQ
+4075 RHTGEGPGIHQ

-4098 KCNLERVQG
+4098 KCNLKRVQG

-4112 STEEQISPEENTSE
+4112 STEEQPSE
-4126 ELTQPFYFDLS
+4126 ET
-4137 DTFPLLTL
+4137 
-4145 DQPLVSRQNGLEQ
+4145 
-4158 QQELLLQLSE
+4158 
-4168 QNNLVD
+4168 
-4174 FIDVYMEKMQPQSAD
+4174 EK
-4189 GKTLEL
+4189 
-4195 QASLTCR
+4195 
-4202 SSHEAPSSGSELLG
+4202 
-4216 LIPTDQ
+4216 
-4222 AGDKWQHLQEELLFK
+4222 QHLHIF
-4237 VNPPHCQF
+4237 
-4245 PESQISTKINILP
+4245 
-4258 KGATASVRTPTV
+4258 
-4270 EELKTYTAQLGN
+4270 
-4282 LSQEASVQTQ
+4282 Q
-4292 ENMTGEVSLSL
+4292 ENVTGEVSLSL
-4303 DQKLLELLLA
+4303 DQKLFELLLA

-4364 KSIASAGGNADRF
+4364 RSIASAGGNADRF

-4425 KQTLLQESFG
+4425 KKSLLQESFG
-4435 ATSEHGISDQLQR
+4435 ATSEHSISEQLQN
-4448 LDAHELEMQNF
+4448 LFQF
-4459 EMQTAK
+4459 Q
-4465 LRGHVPVALIH
+4465 
-4476 DVHKLEDVLDDLW
+4476 DVLDDLW

-4500 SPLISEQQYEA
+4500 SPFISEQQYEA

-4519 ADLGREKVAQE
+4519 SDLGREKVAQE
-4530 IKLKATSRTNL
+4530 IKLKATSRTTL

-4548 KSFFCNKAH
+4548 KVLSFFCNKAH
-4557 RQLVQMCSEK
+4557 RQLVQICSEK
-4567 VAPSALQK
+4567 MAPSGLHE
-4575 RGKSWS
+4575 RGKEWS
-4581 QLVEEDKCL
+4581 QLVEEYQCL

-4618 CQKLEAW
+4618 CQKLEAL
-4625 SSAVPSVGL
+4625 SSSVPSVGL

-4656 EGEQP
+4656 EGEQA

-4672 LMGLVSC
+4672 LMGLVNC

-4751 VRNNI
+4751 VRNSI

-4769 SSLKSSVISTGNQ
+4769 SSLKSSVVSTGNQ
-4782 LLLLKQSDAAVLRS
+4782 LLLLKQSDAAMLRS

-4818 FLQLQLAKLPSHE
+4818 LLQLQMAKLPSHE
-4831 AIAELMDR
+4831 AIAELMDQ
-4839 MNQIEQ
+4839 MNQMEQ
-4845 ERRVETPVNAQSPT
+4845 ERRAEATVNAQSPT
-4859 CQVKG
+4859 CQVKS

-4915 NLQWHRLRGSL
+4915 NLRWHRLRGSL
-4926 SGKIKELEHIL
+4926 AGKIKELEHIL
-4937 ESADEKESRAQSLG
+4937 ESAGEKESRARSLG

-4979 CKALAN
+4979 CKI
-4985 QLAVKSKELDEL
+4985 
-4997 KQSYPVLG
+4997 
-5005 GGAEDPVG
+5005 
-5013 AMPRTSNL
+5013 
-5021 DEMRTRVASQVA
+5021 A

-5046 QIYDQAWDEVRLML
+5046 RIYDQAWDEVRLML
-5060 ARILYCLEL
+5060 ARIVYCLEV
-5069 SKTPVVTFET
+5069 SKPPMVTFET

-5119 SEIIEQKCKEA
+5119 SEIIEQKCREA
-5130 RRRWTLMN
+5130 RTRWTLMN

-5145 HRAQASLQP
+5145 HKAQASLQL
-5154 WESYIDLHAE
+5154 WESYVGLHAE

-5177 SLLADVAAGHTMGFL
+5177 SLLADVA
-5192 MQKVEDVKM
+5192 M

-5225 LAEPTEP
+5225 LAEPTES

-5252 LKENEFEFDLLQLK
+5252 MKENKFEFDLSQLK

-5280 GSTEV
+5280 GFTEV

-5297 LLMSQMLVLTA
+5297 LLMMLVLTA

-5332 LQDLNWQWTQKKAVA
+5332 LQDLNWQWTQKKAMA

-5355 GIQSDDKFIQRC
+5355 SIQSDEKFIQRC
-5367 QKWVLFQ
+5367 QKWALFQ

-5392 RKQQREYETL
+5392 RKQQREYEVMLLTVSAPIQSRKMDL
-5402 QAEILVNQQTF
+5402 IATP
-5413 NSIMSKALHVLESG
+5413 SKSLAVGLE
-5427 EAENRTLFLSKLT
+5427 TTFLSKLT

-5459 VDNLVKQW
+5459 IDSLVKQW

-5476 IKKILMHTSGFVA
+5476 IKKILVHTSGFMA

-5497 SLHQLGNLS
+5497 SLHQLRNLS
-5506 HNVKKKEV
+5506 HDVKKKEI
-5514 LLQRWQTKYSLTLAA
+5514 LLQRWQTKHALTLAA
-5529 GEKLLDVANPEARI
+5529 GEKLLDVANPEARV
-5543 ALQLNMRHVQET
+5543 ALQLKMTHVQET
-5555 WNKTE
+5555 WSKTQ
-5560 LQLENIRKQLQRTL
+5560 LQLEKIRKQLQRTL
-5574 QTWESCKSQAENL
+5574 QSGKSQTENL
-5587 GNRLQE
+5587 GNRLRE

-5599 DPLPAQHDE
+5599 YPLPVQHAE

-5629 ANKLGSMK
+5629 TNKLGSMK

-5732 NNLVH
+5732 NNLVL

-5840 HCPDV
+5840 HSPDV

-6060 NTDKINEL
+6060 NTDKIHEL

-6123 ETSENEADMEDA
+6123 ETSESEADMEDA
-6135 RGMQSDPWCRKG
+6135 RGMHPWCRKA

-6224 TTKSLKAASEKSASE
+6224 TTKSLKAVSEKSASE

-6249 VCRKHPYNQGEM
+6249 ACRKHPYSQGEM
-6261 VPSVLLTSPETST
+6261 VPSVLLNSPETST
-6274 PYKPGYVK
+6274 PYKPGYVSPTGC
-6282 QRSSRSLD
+6282 RSR
-6290 NMQEISGMLPS
+6290 
-6301 EEPQSSQSLGGI
+6301 
-6313 AAIEKQPGGLE
+6313 AAHGN

-6342 NRQQREQLNS
+6342 SRQQREQLNS

-6359 WLDKTEKELEMLQE
+6359 WLDRTEKELEMLQE

-6435 WEEATHLMGEWRK
+6435 WEEAIHLMGEWRK

-6492 VQESRRELM
+6492 IQESRRELM

-6560 SHGKP
+6560 SHGKQVRLG
-6565 DTSGF
+6565 SLGHSFMVAAVLFGF
-6570 LQDADLLD
+6570 VPILLQA
-6578 SGGCPQRPEKP
+6578 EF
-6589 CTYKNKQ
+6589 YK
-6596 AGGRNTLETGSGAD
+6596 
-6610 IRGDDEDSASPAAPK
+6610 RGTNPKKEEVNSPAAPK

-6672 FHPMLRFVNGP
+6672 FHPMLTVVPWIPFLDQGKVRKPGHNFRFCGVRKRYRS
-6683 PPF
+6683 

>member
-1 MASPQIPPG
+1 
-10 DEEQSSADFDDLQ
+10 
-23 YSLQVEQE
+23 
-31 NTQKRTFTSW
+31 
-41 INSQLEKHSPPSF
+41 
-54 VSDLYTDIREGHVL
+54 GHVL

-76 GQQMSREKGSNTFQ
+76 GQQMPREKGSNTFQ

-137 IEELARTLACGYS
+137 IEELAQTLACGYG

-156 TSAVDSSP
+156 SSAVDSSP

-222 ALRPDLVDV
+222 ALRPDLVDM

-245 AFRIAETELNIPR
+245 AFEIAETELSIPR

-285 FKSLPVAEDEMQGK
+285 FKSLPVAEDEMQ
-299 VNQTL
+299 
-304 SWLNTQEKKLARLM
+304 
-318 SETETMTFYEKFQEM
+318 
-333 LSFMESFNAEK
+333 
-344 KTFQSF
+344 
-350 LTSKRKASEPSG
+350 
-362 DYLKMKDAWDSLT
+362 
-375 SQMNEWKAK
+375 MNEWKAK
-384 LDGLLPPPLDAIELW
+384 LDSLLPPPLDAIESW

-439 GHLEML
+439 DHLEML
-445 QSFQNGDEAGM
+445 QSFENRDEAGM

-467 RRRFSS
+467 RRRFVTQWVMTAS
-473 IQLADFSNLVEYH
+473 
-486 QLFCTAI
+486 LF
-493 LKELVSKLNIWH
+493 NI
-505 IKHGTK
+505 
-511 ESVESLLSDW
+511 
-521 NGFIEEKGFLSQ
+521 
-533 LETTFRVC
+533 
-541 KESQNRIMTTSN
+541 

-560 ASKLFKTV
+560 ASKLFKMV

-582 NATLRKILSSWDTY
+582 NATLRKILLSWDTY

-607 DDTRKEHPPNV
+607 EDTRKKHPPNV

-670 QFEMR
+670 QFVSCR
-675 LLGMQE
+675 RYF
-681 EEVKL
+681 
-686 AAGSN
+686 
-691 GKMDSPTTAEP
+691 
-702 DDPAVDSSEEVL
+702 L
-714 KSPRSSSS
+714 K
-722 VVQKSMNTLDA
+722 TLDA

-760 SILKAMQILGQKARS
+760 SILKAMQILGQKTRP
-775 EGPVSRHEVR
+775 EGPVSKHE
-785 QTVTDYHTGS
+785 
-795 VFLLLFYNL
+795 
-804 RLYPPASPFFQEAF
+804 EAF
-818 SILDTNILRKFL
+818 SILDTNSLRKFS

-908 AEHEA
+908 AEHE
-913 IFSQQGVLGELH
+913 VLH
-925 TSLQALKTMSKNMT
+925 KTNTVVPWISNALNMT

-954 ERKKEELQRH
+954 ERKKEELQRQ
-964 ASAVHSELLSM
+964 ALAVHSELLSM

-982 KRGEFALAS
+982 KRGWVFFFLFSIFSIDFPE
-991 ANGEKTSFLNPGNGF
+991 FLNKQ
-1006 STERGPGDM
+1006 TYI
-1015 ELEKKLQS
+1015 
-1023 AEKFGKHGDLSL
+1023 H
-1035 KELQKS
+1035 
-1041 YNAER
+1041 
-1046 HNLKLCL
+1046 L
-1053 NTIREKTASA
+1053 NS
-1063 FPGGV
+1063 
-1068 KDIFSLQNKLQ
+1068 
-1079 ELEALESEG
+1079 
-1088 NSSWKQFER
+1088 
-1097 VVLLLGKFSV
+1097 
-1107 TADES
+1107 
-1112 QEELL
+1112 
-1117 REWNRAWNALKER
+1117 
-1130 IHSLRAVLALLA
+1130 
-1142 PIESEWVQL
+1142 
-1151 CNADEE
+1151 
-1157 LRQRDIPQ
+1157 
-1165 SMLNNT
+1165 
-1171 SLPFKKV
+1171 
-1178 KKMQAS
+1178 
-1184 IANCTKQCG
+1184 NCTKQCS
-1193 LLERGRHQRTE
+1193 LLEQGRRQRTE

-1213 SAVAGQYKVRLGELG
+1213 SAVAAEYKVRLGELG
-1228 CKMQVIETILH
+1228 CKMQVIETILR
-1239 DMETFLSLLMHVK
+1239 DMETFLALLMHAK

-1278 IKSEARSLD
+1278 IKREAKSLD
-1287 ERLKQVLVYTDD
+1287 ERLKQVSIYIND
-1299 DESVKKLCCEDLV
+1299 DESGKKMCCEDLV
-1312 AALPVNENPAV
+1312 AALPVNENPVV
-1323 GCMEEQDISQNREAQ
+1323 GSVEEQDSNQNREAQ
-1338 KEFTSKN
+1338 EEFTSKN

-1355 HVKISR
+1355 HVKISK

-1392 MRSLNEVASQLSRSA
+1392 MRSLNEVASRLSRSA

-1451 CKNCLTGIIQRQE
+1451 CKNCLTGIIQKQE

-1565 SIEEWLNAEL
+1565 SAEEWLNAEL
-1575 KNLDGGCLT
+1575 KKLDGGCLT
-1584 EKELAELEA
+1584 EKELVGCCDDAWARRSSWALFIF
-1593 GLKSQRKNLEEFDA
+1593 LCKSS
-1607 KVDEIQDLLNGY
+1607 VS
-1619 ETPLELQVIK
+1619 PLFQVIK

-1645 QSIRTELN
+1645 QSIPTELN

-1810 ESYFPEVDISHM
+1810 ESYFPEVDVSHM
-1822 SRWVKGQEAELQSV
+1822 SRWMKSQEAELQSV

-1859 LFRSL
+1859 LFCSL

-1872 KKWQENQEGKPR
+1872 KKWQENQVEKPR

-1904 LASSLRDS
+1904 LANSLRLS

-1927 DRYKTLLTCVCK
+1927 DRYKTLLTCVSE
-1939 SLDVSQVLSAEENN
+1939 SLDVSQVLSAEESN
-1953 FEELGQNMIRWV
+1953 FEELAQNMIHWV

-1970 TVLGLSSKESKAA
+1970 KILGLSSKESKA
-1983 PEESLEKIKEILQ
+1983 PLEESLEKIKEILQ
-1996 LKDEGDAKLQNIVCF
+1996 LKEEGDAKLQNIVCL
-2011 GEHVKSN
+2011 GEHVKSK

-2023 LAVERMISDVRNQ
+2023 LAVEPKQPFKMLDF
-2036 WESTIQMA
+2036 
-2044 RGYLRE
+2044 Y
-2050 AECMKDKKAEPQTKR
+2050 
-2065 KKKAKLGRVEEREA
+2065 
-2079 GNVQSTVLRH
+2079 
-2089 DVQIQEKVDAEELL
+2089 
-2103 ISFDA
+2103 SF
-2108 PNISLMEVLGG
+2108 
-2119 SQKGG
+2119 
-2124 SVSVMGVE
+2124 
-2132 SFRAISQTEGG
+2132 F
-2143 APQLF
+2143 
-2148 QEWLTNYEQLSSPV
+2148 LSSERV
-2162 SADTGEEPAL
+2162 
-2172 VVKGLKGS
+2172 
-2180 LIEAHNFPSLTG
+2180 
-2192 KSGKPLPKS
+2192 PL
-2201 EQMPPDDN
+2201 
-2209 LLNEVQQQSLGY
+2209 
-2221 QKKLQAAHCRLEVPP
+2221 
-2236 ITLPLMNGKVMGTDP
+2236 
-2251 APSSITNPSPESKG
+2251 
-2265 SEMEM
+2265 
-2270 VSQGGHLLEDQATA
+2270 
-2284 DYAEMVQKVKK
+2284 
-2295 AKISAAEL
+2295 
-2303 DIVLMNG
+2303 
-2310 QLREIENL
+2310 
-2318 CTLLERQ
+2318 
-2325 TSSLWEGECLT
+2325 
-2336 TAEGSGSGV
+2336 
-2345 PDSDSVAASSW
+2345 
-2356 DSLLQDIMSAKKA
+2356 
-2369 KQAQLHLLNNYQACL
+2369 
-2384 AAVQSSMKHFS
+2384 
-2395 EEKENLKTVPS
+2395 

-2411 LLQNIQKCLDS
+2411 LLENIQKCLDS
-2422 IQKGRILLEKLKAEQ
+2422 IQKGRILLQKLKAEQ
-2437 GNLSRHL
+2437 GNLSRQL

-2459 EQWWKQMEDT
+2459 DQWWKQMEDT

-2501 HCLQTGVDAHN
+2501 HCLRTGGDTHN
-2512 QAHSVL
+2512 QAHSAL
-2518 MATELQTLKNSVSVL
+2518 MATELQTLKNSVSML
-2533 KSDAEMQM
+2533 KSGAEMQM

-2568 QLTPMENA
+2568 QLTPTEDA
-2576 QRSGRYPQAYDIT
+2576 QRSGRYPQAYDLT

-2603 PHLDGK
+2603 LHLDGK
-2609 AALFPDDLML
+2609 AALFPDDLMF

-2632 EKKAGVVQLVDEAQR
+2632 EKKSGVVQLVDEAQR

-2663 LDQLQTCYKDLVPTL
+2663 SDQLQTCYKDLVPKL
-2678 VERLERLESQLG
+2678 VERLEQLESELG
-2690 KRRQLFADTEKWQA
+2690 KRRQLFADTEKLQA
-2704 KLKEAERISRPGAG
+2704 KLKEAERVSKPGTG

-2723 SEMDHWH
+2723 SEMDRWH
-2730 AVVERSAK
+2730 AVVEKSAK
-2738 EIEEAKGIVDASPRG
+2738 EIEEAKGIVDASPQG
-2753 LNVFEQL
+2753 LNVFEKL
-2760 FLNDCLRSL
+2760 FLNDFLRSL

-2781 INRHTAGNKVDA
+2781 INRRTAENKVDA
-2793 YEKVTRKLMSLEQD
+2793 YEKVTRTLMSLEQD
-2807 LRSLQREE
+2807 LCSLQREE
-2815 LELDKAGVDQDI
+2815 LELDQAGVDQDI

-2838 VAIQSSLS
+2838 AAIQSGLL

-2885 NCSAE
+2885 SCSAE
-2890 GDGCSTA
+2890 GDGRRTA
-2897 LAEVEALV
+2897 LSEVEALI

-2913 VLKDGSD
+2913 VLKDCSD

-2934 SWKVQHARHLIQEA
+2934 SWKVQHARHLTQEA

-2956 AFGPSLKEAKMQ
+2956 AFGPSLKETKMQ

-2983 IQSKITAVREKCGHE
+2983 IQSKILAVQEKCGHE

-3018 LQEPILLDLETQTI
+3018 LRQPILLDLETQTI

-3043 DAVEVESRAAEDL
+3043 DAAEVESCAAEDL
-3056 INRKRGAQEGQSS
+3056 INRKRGSQEGQSS

-3089 SDIAARKSGLN
+3089 SDIAARKVSNPRYLVYLVDLSA
-3100 EALGTVKSYKEAV
+3100 EILSAE
-3113 RMAADLLSQR
+3113 ADLW
-3123 EALLSAPLLT
+3123 PT
-3133 LDELEEPSLLSRQR
+3133 LLLSRQR
-3147 QEEFESAMSQVEAL
+3147 QEELESAMSQVEAL
-3161 TSTMESIIEPR
+3161 TSAMENIVEPQ

-3193 QERKRKSDVQR
+3193 QE
-3204 CLEKYSRFKKSKE
+3204 CLEKYNRFKKSKE
-3217 VIHVNLDDAERVLQK
+3217 VIHVNLNDVERVLQK

-3255 SRLVSIEEDLRKLR
+3255 SRLVSIEEDLRRLR
-3269 QESGQLVLMC
+3269 QDSGQLVSMC
-3279 SENDCVLIDTVVS
+3279 SENDCVLIDTVVTT
-3292 ALWLKWLCLLDAA
+3292 LWLKWLYLLDTA
-3305 KEWEGKCEEQNQEW
+3305 KEWEGKCEEQKQEW
-3319 KSVIEEMERESIILD
+3319 KSVSEEMERESIILD
-3334 NLQEELPENTKEMER
+3334 NLQEELPENPKEKER
-3349 ATKEELEEFLECTN
+3349 ASKEELEEFLECTN

-3369 NAEKLLLRLILQR
+3369 NAEKRLLRLILQR
-3382 VRSILRVPECPSAE
+3382 VRSILMVPECPSAE
-3396 GGGGLPVMNEIHTMQ
+3396 GGSLPVMNEIQTMQ

-3438 NEEISALKASLRD
+3438 NEEIGALKASLRD
-3451 TESLLHETDLEP
+3451 TESL
-3463 LNEKTAKLEEIQRAI
+3463 AI

-3492 RIKYTEMY
+3492 RIKYSEMY

-3536 TADKKIQDISKGLQ
+3536 TADKKIQEISKGLQ

-3557 QKSNSTARAKEI
+3557 QKSKSTARAKEI

-3705 IETGGTV
+3705 IETGCTV

-3770 LDLSPKERLKHGQ
+3770 LDLSPKEHLKHGQ

-3789 SPMQKAVAEIQSYK
+3789 SPMQKAIAEIQSYK
-3803 ESLRLPGLRMQPLS
+3803 ESLRLPGMRMQPLS

-3831 LESITK
+3831 LERITK
-3837 EQNAVLEPIVKE
+3837 EQNALLEVK
-3849 LEESEQEI
+3849 LFFRLS
-3857 DSLKQF
+3857 DLPDFGFS
-3863 QFMRGG
+3863 
-3869 LEELATEI
+3869 
-3877 PWPAQAASYPEG
+3877 
-3889 EEMEDIKQR
+3889 
-3898 ITLLCQ
+3898 
-3904 RKEDILTRM
+3904 
-3913 KNSLAELYQRP
+3913 
-3924 EQPELED
+3924 
-3931 ILESPEPE
+3931 SP
-3939 EPGADADWQAV
+3939 Q
-3950 GAEEPDQQLISLSL
+3950 
-3964 QRAGSG
+3964 
-3970 EALGSQSGGKASF
+3970 GKASS

-3998 EPVGAGRPDSELARL
+3998 EPLGAGRPDSELARL

-4047 VEQRLV
+4047 VEQRLA

-4065 VAHLLEDCKD
+4065 VARLLEDCKD
-4075 RHTGEGPGLQQ
+4075 RHTGEGPGIHQ

-4098 KCNLERVQG
+4098 KCNLKRVQG

-4112 STEEQISPEENTSE
+4112 STEEQET
-4126 ELTQPFYFDLS
+4126 
-4137 DTFPLLTL
+4137 
-4145 DQPLVSRQNGLEQ
+4145 
-4158 QQELLLQLSE
+4158 
-4168 QNNLVD
+4168 
-4174 FIDVYMEKMQPQSAD
+4174 EK
-4189 GKTLEL
+4189 
-4195 QASLTCR
+4195 
-4202 SSHEAPSSGSELLG
+4202 
-4216 LIPTDQ
+4216 
-4222 AGDKWQHLQEELLFK
+4222 QHLHIF
-4237 VNPPHCQF
+4237 
-4245 PESQISTKINILP
+4245 
-4258 KGATASVRTPTV
+4258 
-4270 EELKTYTAQLGN
+4270 
-4282 LSQEASVQTQ
+4282 Q
-4292 ENMTGEVSLSL
+4292 ENVTGEVSLSL
-4303 DQKLLELLLA
+4303 DQKLFELLLA

-4364 KSIASAGGNADRF
+4364 RSIASAGGNADRF

-4425 KQTLLQESFG
+4425 KKSLLQESFG
-4435 ATSEHGISDQLQR
+4435 ATSEHSISEQLQN
-4448 LDAHELEMQNF
+4448 LFQF
-4459 EMQTAK
+4459 Q
-4465 LRGHVPVALIH
+4465 
-4476 DVHKLEDVLDDLW
+4476 DVLDDLW

-4500 SPLISEQQYEA
+4500 SPFISEQQYEA

-4519 ADLGREKVAQE
+4519 SDLGREKVAQE
-4530 IKLKATSRTNL
+4530 IKLKATSRTTL

-4557 RQLVQMCSEK
+4557 RQLVQICSEK
-4567 VAPSALQK
+4567 MAPSGLHE
-4575 RGKSWS
+4575 RGKEWS
-4581 QLVEEDKCL
+4581 QLVEEYQCL

-4618 CQKLEAW
+4618 CQKLEAL
-4625 SSAVPSVGL
+4625 SSSVPSVGL

-4656 EGEQP
+4656 EGEQA

-4672 LMGLVSC
+4672 LMGLVNC

-4751 VRNNI
+4751 VRNSI

-4769 SSLKSSVISTGNQ
+4769 SSLKSSVVSTGNQ
-4782 LLLLKQSDAAVLRS
+4782 LLLLKQSDAAMLRS

-4818 FLQLQLAKLPSHE
+4818 LLQLQMAKLPSHE
-4831 AIAELMDR
+4831 AIAELMDQ
-4839 MNQIEQ
+4839 MNQMEQ
-4845 ERRVETPVNAQSPT
+4845 ERRAEATVNAQSPT
-4859 CQVKG
+4859 CQVKS

-4915 NLQWHRLRGSL
+4915 NLRWHRLRGSL
-4926 SGKIKELEHIL
+4926 AGKIKELEHIL
-4937 ESADEKESRAQSLG
+4937 ESAGEKESRARSLG

-4966 PASSILAQDTAQD
+4966 PASSILAQDTA
-4979 CKALAN
+4979 LEN

-5005 GGAEDPVG
+5005 GGAEDPAG
-5013 AMPRTSNL
+5013 I
-5021 DEMRTRVASQVA
+5021 A

-5046 QIYDQAWDEVRLML
+5046 RIYDQAWDEVRLML
-5060 ARILYCLEL
+5060 ARIVYCLEV
-5069 SKTPVVTFET
+5069 SKPPMVTFET

-5119 SEIIEQKCKEA
+5119 SEIIEQKCREA
-5130 RRRWTLMN
+5130 RTRYN
-5138 KEIEDHL
+5138 KI
-5145 HRAQASLQP
+5145 SLFYLLTILLSGP
-5154 WESYIDLHAE
+5154 S
-5164 VMAKVDK
+5164 K
-5171 YEEQYG
+5171 
-5177 SLLADVAAGHTMGFL
+5177 SLLSYAVAI
-5192 MQKVEDVKM
+5192 M

-5225 LAEPTEP
+5225 LAEPTES

-5252 LKENEFEFDLLQLK
+5252 MKENKFEVLLTGVLQLVALVPLAFLAPGVLHIVPK
-5266 RFETC
+5266 RTAQRPHLSCPF
-5271 LENLENHVK
+5271 
-5280 GSTEV
+5280 S
-5285 LENLNQGTEDSD
+5285 Q
-5297 LLMSQMLVLTA
+5297 SQMLVLTA

-5332 LQDLNWQWTQKKAVA
+5332 LQDLNWQWTQKKAMA

-5355 GIQSDDKFIQRC
+5355 SIQSDEKFIQRC
-5367 QKWVLFQ
+5367 QKWALFQ

-5392 RKQQREYETL
+5392 RKQQREYEVMLLTVSAPIQSRKMDL
-5402 QAEILVNQQTF
+5402 IATP
-5413 NSIMSKALHVLESG
+5413 SKSLAV
-5427 EAENRTLFLSKLT
+5427 EAENRTTFLSKLT

-5459 VDNLVKQW
+5459 IDSLVKQW

-5476 IKKILMHTSGFVA
+5476 IKKILVHTSGFMA

-5497 SLHQLGNLS
+5497 SLHQLRNLS
-5506 HNVKKKEV
+5506 HDVKKKEI
-5514 LLQRWQTKYSLTLAA
+5514 LLQRWQTKHALTLAA
-5529 GEKLLDVANPEARI
+5529 GEKLLDVANPEARV
-5543 ALQLNMRHVQET
+5543 ALQLKMTHVQET
-5555 WNKTE
+5555 WSKTQ
-5560 LQLENIRKQLQRTL
+5560 LQLEKIRKQLQRTL
-5574 QTWESCKSQAENL
+5574 QTWESGKSQTENL
-5587 GNRLQE
+5587 GNRLRE

-5599 DPLPAQHDE
+5599 YPLPVQHAE

-5629 ANKLGSMK
+5629 TNKLGSMK

-5732 NNLVH
+5732 NNLVL

-5840 HCPDV
+5840 HSPDV

-6060 NTDKINEL
+6060 NTDKIHEL

-6123 ETSENEADMEDA
+6123 ETSESEADMEDA
-6135 RGMQSDPWCRKG
+6135 RGMHPWCRKA

-6200 EEEQYYSDLSDVEIP
+6200 EEEQYYSDLS
-6215 ENAEAFLKM
+6215 
-6224 TTKSLKAASEKSASE
+6224 EKSASE

-6249 VCRKHPYNQGEM
+6249 ACRKHPYSQGEM
-6261 VPSVLLTSPETST
+6261 VPSVLLNSPET
-6274 PYKPGYVK
+6274 
-6282 QRSSRSLD
+6282 R
-6290 NMQEISGMLPS
+6290 
-6301 EEPQSSQSLGGI
+6301 
-6313 AAIEKQPGGLE
+6313 GLE

-6342 NRQQREQLNS
+6342 SRQQREQLNS

-6359 WLDKTEKELEMLQE
+6359 WLDRTEKELEMLQE

-6435 WEEATHLMGEWRK
+6435 WEEAIHLMGEWRK

-6492 VQESRRELM
+6492 IQESRRELM

-6550 LERVSSDLKV
+6550 LERVSSDLKSV
-6560 SHGKP
+6560 RLPKRSETKVASDWLQEAPVANRKLPKP
-6565 DTSGF
+6565 HQTF
-6570 LQDADLLD
+6570 
-6578 SGGCPQRPEKP
+6578 
-6589 CTYKNKQ
+6589 
-6596 AGGRNTLETGSGAD
+6596 
-6610 IRGDDEDSASPAAPK
+6610 GDDDESASPAAPK

>member
-10 DEEQSSADFDDLQ
+10 DEEQSSTDFDDLQ

-41 INSQLEKHSPPSF
+41 INSQLEKHSPPSL

-76 GQQMSREKGSNTFQ
+76 GQQMPREKGSNTFQ
-90 CRSNIENA
+90 CRSNIENV

-156 TSAVDSSP
+156 SSAVDSSP

-245 AFRIAETELNIPR
+245 AFEIAETELNVPR

-304 SWLNTQEKKLARLM
+304 SWLNAQEKKLARLL
-318 SETETMTFYEKFQEM
+318 SETETMPFYEKFQEM
-333 LSFMESFNAEK
+333 LSFMESFNTEK
-344 KTFQSF
+344 KAFQSF
-350 LTSKRKASEPSG
+350 LTSKRKASEPGG
-362 DYLKMKDAWDSLT
+362 DYLKMKDTWDSLT
-375 SQMNEWKAK
+375 SQMNEWKTK
-384 LDGLLPPPLDAIELW
+384 LDGLLPPPLDAIESW
-399 LQEVERQLAEDLPDS
+399 LQEVERQLAEDLLDS
-414 QDHCEAMAAL
+414 QDPCETMAAL
-424 EGKMRSTQSLMDHFK
+424 EGKMRSTQSLMDRFK
-439 GHLEML
+439 QCLETL
-445 QSFQNGDEAGM
+445 QSFENTDEAGL

-473 IQLADFSNLVEYH
+473 IQLADFSNLMEYH
-486 QLFCTAI
+486 QLFCSAI

-511 ESVESLLSDW
+511 ENVESLLSDW
-521 NGFIEEKGFLSQ
+521 NGFIEEKGFLSR

-541 KESQNRIMTTSN
+541 KENQNKIMATSN

-560 ASKLFKTV
+560 ASKLFKMV

-596 TENIRLLQAWL
+596 TENTRLLQAWL
-607 DDTRKEHPPNV
+607 EDTRKEHPPNV

-686 AAGSN
+686 AAGRN

-702 DDPAVDSSEEVL
+702 DDPAVDSSEE
-714 KSPRSSSS
+714 
-722 VVQKSMNTLDA
+722 TLDA
-733 GSLSPDESLSEEE
+733 DSLSPDESLSEEE

-760 SILKAMQILGQKARS
+760 CILKAMQILGQKTRP
-775 EGPVSRHEVR
+775 EGPVSKHE
-785 QTVTDYHTGS
+785 
-795 VFLLLFYNL
+795 
-804 RLYPPASPFFQEAF
+804 EAF
-818 SILDTNILRKFL
+818 SILDTSILRRFL

-836 KDILPACEKAA
+836 KDILPAREKAA

-868 YVELKM
+868 YVDLKM

-886 KLNKQINKE
+886 KLNKQIKKE
-895 KKLLKAGKTKGLI
+895 KKLLNAGKTKGLI

-975 AADSHSP
+975 AADSHPP

-1006 STERGPGDM
+1006 STERGPGDV

-1023 AEKFGKHGDLSL
+1023 AEKFGIHGDLSL

-1041 YNAER
+1041 YHTER

-1053 NTIREKTASA
+1053 DTIREKTASA
-1063 FPGGV
+1063 FTGGV

-1088 NSSWKQFER
+1088 DSSWKQFER
-1097 VVLLLGKFSV
+1097 MVLLLGKFSV

-1130 IHSLRAVLALLA
+1130 IHSLKAVLALLA
-1142 PIESEWVQL
+1142 PVESEWLQL

-1184 IANCTKQCG
+1184 IANCTKQCD
-1193 LLERGRHQRTE
+1193 LLEQGRRQRTE
-1204 VDPKDWEEA
+1204 VDPKAWEEA
-1213 SAVAGQYKVRLGELG
+1213 SAIAGEYKLRLGELG
-1228 CKMQVIETILH
+1228 CKMQVIETILR
-1239 DMETFLSLLMHVK
+1239 DMETFLALLMHMK
-1252 QSLGASVPLSL
+1252 QTLGASVPLSL
-1263 APGSPGEAMLQEVSL
+1263 APGSPGEATLQEVSL
-1278 IKSEARSLD
+1278 LKREAKSLD
-1287 ERLKQVLVYTDD
+1287 ERLKQVRIYIDD
-1299 DESVKKLCCEDLV
+1299 DESGKKMCCEDLV

-1323 GCMEEQDISQNREAQ
+1323 GSVEEQDISQNREAQ
-1338 KEFTSKN
+1338 EEFASKN

-1392 MRSLNEVASQLSRSA
+1392 MRSLNEAASRLSRSA

-1421 EGLWKKTKLAIAEKQ
+1421 EGLWKKAKLAIAEKQ

-1451 CKNCLTGIIQRQE
+1451 CKNCLTGIIQKQE

-1575 KNLDGGCLT
+1575 KKLDGGCLT
-1584 EKELAELEA
+1584 EKELADLEA
-1593 GLKSQRKNLEEFDA
+1593 GLKSQQKNLEEFDA
-1607 KVDEIQDLLNGY
+1607 KVDEIQYLLNGY

-1634 KMELIIKHLPN
+1634 KMELIIKQLPN
-1645 QSIRTELN
+1645 QSIPTELN

-1733 FDSKMQMFQDHFMT
+1733 FDSKMQMFQDHSMT

-1810 ESYFPEVDISHM
+1810 ESYFPEVDVSHM
-1822 SRWVKGQEAELQSV
+1822 SRWMKGQEAELQSM
-1836 ISRCQGREK
+1836 ISRCQEREG
-1845 ELHVTLQQF
+1845 ELHFTLQQF

-1872 KKWQENQEGKPR
+1872 KKWQENQEEKPR

-1904 LASSLRDS
+1904 LANSLRDS
-1912 GLSKEEVVLVTPQLV
+1912 GLSKEEVVLVNPQLV

-1939 SLDVSQVLSAEENN
+1939 SLDVSQVLLAEENN
-1953 FEELGQNMIRWV
+1953 FEELAQNMIRWM

-1970 TVLGLSSKESKAA
+1970 TILGLSSMESKAA
-1983 PEESLEKIKEILQ
+1983 LEESLEKIKEILQ
-1996 LKDEGDAKLQNIVCF
+1996 LKEEGDAKLQNIVCL
-2011 GEHVKSN
+2011 GEHVKRN

-2050 AECMKDKKAEPQTKR
+2050 AECMKDEKAEPQTKR
-2065 KKKAKLGRVEEREA
+2065 KKKKAKLGYVEEREA
-2079 GNVQSTVLRH
+2079 GNIQSPALRH
-2089 DVQIQEKVDAEELL
+2089 DVQIQEKGDAEGDAEGLL
-2103 ISFDA
+2103 ISFEA
-2108 PNISLMEVLGG
+2108 PDISLMEVLGG
-2119 SQKGG
+2119 RQKGG
-2124 SVSVMGVE
+2124 SKE
-2132 SFRAISQTEGG
+2132 SFIANDQMEGG
-2143 APQLF
+2143 APQLS
-2148 QEWLTNYEQLSSPV
+2148 QEWLANYEQLSSPV

-2180 LIEAHNFPSLTG
+2180 LIEAHNFPSSTG
-2192 KSGKPLPKS
+2192 KSGEPLPKLGK
-2201 EQMPPDDN
+2201 MPPDDN
-2209 LLNEVQQQSLGY
+2209 LLNELQQQSLGY
-2221 QKKLQAAHCRLEVPP
+2221 QKKLQAAHRRLEVPP
-2236 ITLPLMNGKVMGTDP
+2236 IALPLMNGKVMGTDP
-2251 APSSITNPSPESKG
+2251 ALSSITTPSPESKG

-2270 VSQGGHLLEDQATA
+2270 VSQGGRLPEDQATA
-2284 DYAEMVQKVKK
+2284 DYAEVVQRVKK

-2303 DIVLMNG
+2303 DIVLMND

-2325 TSSLWEGECLT
+2325 SSARKQRAKTSSLWEGECLT
-2336 TAEGSGSGV
+2336 PAEGV
-2345 PDSDSVAASSW
+2345 PDSDSVVASSW
-2356 DSLLQDIMSAKKA
+2356 DRLLEDIMSAKKA
-2369 KQAQLHLLNNYQACL
+2369 KQAQLHSLNNYQACL

-2395 EEKENLKTVPS
+2395 EEKENLKTVPP

-2411 LLQNIQKCLDS
+2411 LLENIQKCLDS
-2422 IQKGRILLEKLKAEQ
+2422 IQKGKTLLQKLKAEQ
-2437 GNLSRHL
+2437 GSLSRHL

-2459 EQWWKQMEDT
+2459 DQWWKQMEDT

-2481 NEFKVFMD
+2481 SEFKVFMD

-2501 HCLQTGVDAHN
+2501 HCLQTGVDTHN
-2512 QAHSVL
+2512 QAHSAL
-2518 MATELQTLKNSVSVL
+2518 MATEVQTLKNSVSML
-2533 KSDAEMQM
+2533 KSGAEMQM
-2541 KRMWTDTGKRA
+2541 KRMWTETGKRA

-2568 QLTPMENA
+2568 QLTPTEDA
-2576 QRSGRYPQAYDIT
+2576 QRSGRYPQAYGIT
-2589 KKIEEAVLWARVSL
+2589 RKIEEAVLWARVSS

-2609 AALFPDDLML
+2609 VALFPDNLML

-2632 EKKAGVVQLVDEAQR
+2632 EKKAGVMQLVDEARR

-2663 LDQLQTCYKDLVPTL
+2663 SEQLQTCYKDLVPRL
-2678 VERLERLESQLG
+2678 VERLEQLESQLG
-2690 KRRQLFADTEKWQA
+2690 KRRQLFADTEKLQA

-2718 DTSLK
+2718 DTGLK

-2730 AVVERSAK
+2730 AAVEKSAK
-2738 EIEEAKGIVDASPRG
+2738 EIEEAKGIVVASPQG

-2781 INRHTAGNKVDA
+2781 INRHTAENKVDA

-2807 LRSLQREE
+2807 LCRLQREE
-2815 LELDKAGVDQDI
+2815 LELDKADVDQDI

-2838 VAIQSSLS
+2838 VAIQSSLL

-2890 GDGCSTA
+2890 GDERRTA
-2897 LAEVEALV
+2897 LAEVEALI

-2913 VLKDGSD
+2913 VLKDCSD

-2934 SWKVQHARHLIQEA
+2934 SWKVQHARHLTQEA
-2948 LRLLGKSE
+2948 LRLLSKSR
-2956 AFGPSLKEAKMQ
+2956 AFAPSFKEAKMQ
-2968 QIKSLGVKIDGLAQV
+2968 QIKSLGEKIDGLGQE
-2983 IQSKITAVREKCGHE
+2983 IQSKIQAVQEKCGHE

-3018 LQEPILLDLETQTI
+3018 LQRPILLDMETQTI
-3032 RCENMYCKVIE
+3032 QCETMYCKVIE
-3043 DAVEVESRAAEDL
+3043 DAAEVESRAAEDS
-3056 INRKRGAQEGQSS
+3056 INRKRASQEEQSS

-3089 SDIAARKSGLN
+3089 SDLVARKSALN
-3100 EALGTVKSYKEAV
+3100 EAFGTVKSYKEAV
-3113 RMAADLLSQR
+3113 RRVADLLNQR
-3123 EALLSAPLLT
+3123 EALFCTPLLT
-3133 LDELEEPSLLSRQR
+3133 LDELEEPSLLSHQR
-3147 QEEFESAMSQVEAL
+3147 QEELESAMSQVEAL
-3161 TSTMESIIEPR
+3161 TSTMESIIEPQ

-3193 QERKRKSDVQR
+3193 QEQKRKSDVQR
-3204 CLEKYSRFKKSKE
+3204 CLEKYNRFKKSKE
-3217 VIHVNLDDAERVLQK
+3217 AIHVHLNDAERTLQK
-3232 SLYHIP
+3232 SLYRIP

-3269 QESGQLVLMC
+3269 QDLGQLVPMC
-3279 SENDCVLIDTVVS
+3279 SENDGVLIDTVVS
-3292 ALWLKWLCLLDAA
+3292 TLWLKWLCLLDTA
-3305 KEWEGKCEEQNQEW
+3305 KEWEGNCEEQNQEW
-3319 KSVIEEMERESIILD
+3319 KSVSEEMERESIILD
-3334 NLQEELPENTKEMER
+3334 NLQEELPENPKE
-3349 ATKEELEEFLECTN
+3349 KETASRVELEEFLECTN

-3369 NAEKLLLRLILQR
+3369 NAEELLLRLILQR

-3396 GGGGLPVMNEIHTMQ
+3396 GGGLPVMNEIHTMQ

-3438 NEEISALKASLRD
+3438 NEEIGALKASLHD

-3463 LNEKTAKLEEIQRAI
+3463 LNEKTAKLEDIQRAI

-3492 RIKYTEMY
+3492 RIKYSEMY

-3557 QKSNSTARAKEI
+3557 QKSKSTARAKEI

-3705 IETGGTV
+3705 IETGCMV

-3770 LDLSPKERLKHGQ
+3770 LDLSPKEHLKHGQ

-3789 SPMQKAVAEIQSYK
+3789 SPMQKAIAEIQSYK
-3803 ESLRLPGLRMQPLS
+3803 ESLRLPGMRLQPLS

-3831 LESITK
+3831 LERMTK
-3837 EQNAVLEPIVKE
+3837 EQNALLEPIVKE

-3863 QFMRGG
+3863 QFMKSG
-3869 LEELATEI
+3869 LEESATEI

-3898 ITLLCQ
+3898 IALLCQ

-3913 KNSLAELYQRP
+3913 KNSLAELHQRP
-3924 EQPELED
+3924 EQPELEED

-3939 EPGADADWQAV
+3939 EPGAGADWQPKKRGSLSLLPSLVEEAEDNSYHNEAV
-3950 GAEEPDQQLISLSL
+3950 DAEEPDQQLISLSL

-3970 EALGSQSGGKASF
+3970 EVLGSHSRGKASS

-4107 MLQGK
+4107 TLQGK
-4112 STEEQISPEENTSE
+4112 SAEEQISPEENTSE
-4126 ELTQPFYFDLS
+4126 ELPQPFYFDLS
-4137 DTFPLLTL
+4137 DTFPLLTP
-4145 DQPLVSRQNGLEQ
+4145 DQPLFSRQNGLEQ

-4168 QNNLVD
+4168 QNNIVD
-4174 FIDVYMEKMQPQSAD
+4174 FIEVYMEKMQPQSGD

-4195 QASLTCR
+4195 QASLMGQ
-4202 SSHEAPSSGSELLG
+4202 SGHKAPSSGSEPLV
-4216 LIPTDQ
+4216 LIPKDQ

-4245 PESQISTKINILP
+4245 PESQ
-4258 KGATASVRTPTV
+4258 GATASVRTPTV

-4292 ENMTGEVSLSL
+4292 ENMPGEVSLSL
-4303 DQKLLELLLA
+4303 DQKLFELLLA

-4364 KSIASAGGNADRF
+4364 RSIASAGGNADRF

-4391 QAAASSRSKSIKAE
+4391 QAATSLRSKSIKAE
-4405 LDQYSQYQ
+4405 LDHYSQYQ

-4425 KQTLLQESFG
+4425 KKSLLQESFG
-4435 ATSEHGISDQLQR
+4435 ATSQHGISKQLQR

-4459 EMQTAK
+4459 ETQTAK

-4489 EILQDKQKELT
+4489 EILQDKQKELA
-4500 SPLISEQQYEA
+4500 SPFICEQQYEA

-4557 RQLVQMCSEK
+4557 RQLVQTCSEK
-4567 VAPSALQK
+4567 VAPSALHE

-4581 QLVEEDKCL
+4581 QLVEEDQCL
-4590 EQQAVQHGAYLE
+4590 EQQAVQYGAYLE

-4618 CQKLEAW
+4618 CQKLEAL

-4634 VEETEERLM
+4634 VEETEESLM

-4650 QIKMKM
+4650 QIKMEM
-4656 EGEQP
+4656 EGEQA

-4672 LMGLVSC
+4672 LLGVVSC

-4688 LEDQWTS
+4688 LEDQWAS

-4724 EIWLGSAQQRI
+4724 EIWLGSAQQRV

-4756 RDFIAFS
+4756 CNFIAFS

-4796 ALTTYDQRWADLIA
+4796 ALVTYDQRWADLIA
-4810 QLPSIQEK
+4810 QLPGIQEK
-4818 FLQLQLAKLPSHE
+4818 FLQLQVAKLPSHE
-4831 AIAELMDR
+4831 AIAELMDQ

-4845 ERRVETPVNAQSPT
+4845 KRRSEATVNAQSPT

-4979 CKALAN
+4979 CKALEN
-4985 QLAVKSKELDEL
+4985 QLAVKSKELDQL

-5005 GGAEDPVG
+5005 GGAEGPVG

-5046 QIYDQAWDEVRLML
+5046 RIYDQAWDEVRLML

-5069 SKTPVVTFET
+5069 SKPPVVTFET

-5089 LQDKAESNEEI
+5089 LQDKAGSNGEI
-5100 WAKLQAAACNLKKL
+5100 WAKFQAAACNLKKL

-5130 RRRWTLMN
+5130 RTRWTLMN

-5145 HRAQASLQP
+5145 HKAHASLQL
-5154 WESYIDLHAE
+5154 WESYVGLHAE

-5177 SLLADVAAGHTMGFL
+5177 SLLADVDAGHTMGFL
-5192 MQKVEDVKM
+5192 KQKVEDVKM
-5201 LKLDLQNIKESFLPV
+5201 LKLDLQNIKESFLPI
-5216 SELADKIAQ
+5216 SGLADKIAQ

-5252 LKENEFEFDLLQLK
+5252 MKENEFEFDLLQLK
-5266 RFETC
+5266 HFETC

-5285 LENLNQGTEDSD
+5285 LDNLNQDTEDSD
-5297 LLMSQMLVLTA
+5297 VLMSQLLVLTA
-5308 LSPEMESLNEFSF
+5308 LSPEMESLNEFSY

-5332 LQDLNWQWTQKKAVA
+5332 LQNLNWQWTQKKAMA
-5347 LEKCCELQ
+5347 LEKCCSELQ
-5355 GIQSDDKFIQRC
+5355 GIQSDEKFIQRC

-5392 RKQQREYETL
+5392 RKQQREYEAL

-5427 EAENRTLFLSKLT
+5427 EAENRTMFLSKLT

-5459 VDNLVKQW
+5459 IDSLVKQW

-5489 AVESQEKY
+5489 AVESQKKY
-5497 SLHQLGNLS
+5497 SLHQLRNLS
-5506 HNVKKKEV
+5506 H
-5514 LLQRWQTKYSLTLAA
+5514 
-5529 GEKLLDVANPEARI
+5529 D
-5543 ALQLNMRHVQET
+5543 
-5555 WNKTE
+5555 
-5560 LQLENIRKQLQRTL
+5560 
-5574 QTWESCKSQAENL
+5574 
-5587 GNRLQE
+5587 
-5593 LKARIK
+5593 IK
-5599 DPLPAQHDE
+5599 VRPPLPTT
-5608 LQAAKEHV
+5608 
-5616 KELEKSLANWNQN
+5616 
-5629 ANKLGSMK
+5629 
-5637 GLAHY
+5637 
-5642 ILAEDVMVLKEQV
+5642 
-5655 EHLHRQ
+5655 
-5661 WEELCLRV
+5661 
-5669 SLRKQEI
+5669 
-5676 EDRLNAWIVFNEK
+5676 
-5689 NKELCAWLVQ
+5689 
-5699 MESKVLQ
+5699 
-5706 SADVSIEDMIDKL
+5706 
-5719 EKDCME
+5719 
-5725 EISLFSE
+5725 SE
-5732 NNLVH
+5732 
-5737 LKQMGE
+5737 
-5743 QLIKASNESKAAE
+5743 
-5756 IDEKLNKINDRWKH
+5756 
-5770 LFDVIG
+5770 
-5776 GRVKKLKETFSFIQL
+5776 T
-5791 LNKNMSNLRTWLA
+5791 
-5804 RIESELSKPVVYDT
+5804 
-5818 CDDQEIK
+5818 
-5825 KRLAEQQDLQRDIDQ
+5825 
-5840 HCPDV
+5840 
-5845 DSVFCICEVLLN
+5845 
-5857 DSDACANQTEC
+5857 
-5868 DSIQQT
+5868 DSI
-5874 TRSLDRRWRNICA
+5874 
-5887 MSMERRMKI
+5887 
-5896 EETWQLWQK
+5896 
-5905 FLEDYS
+5905 
-5911 RFEDWLKTAERT
+5911 
-5923 AAYPNSSEVSYTNA
+5923 
-5937 KEDLKKFEA
+5937 
-5946 FQRQIHERLT
+5946 
-5956 QLELINKQYRR
+5956 
-5967 LARENRTDSASKLK
+5967 
-5981 QMVHKGNQDWD
+5981 
-5992 NLQKRVTAILRR
+5992 
-6004 LKHFT
+6004 
-6009 NQWEEFVGTKD
+6009 
-6020 SILVWL
+6020 
-6026 TEMDLQLTNV
+6026 
-6036 EHFSESN
+6036 
-6043 LDEKMRQLN
+6043 
-6052 CFQQEILL
+6052 
-6060 NTDKINEL
+6060 
-6068 TMSGK
+6068 
-6073 HLIQKSEPSD
+6073 
-6083 AVVIEEE
+6083 
-6090 LQEVHRY
+6090 
-6097 YQDVFGRVSRFQHR
+6097 
-6111 LASWPPG
+6111 
-6118 LEDEK
+6118 
-6123 ETSENEADMEDA
+6123 
-6135 RGMQSDPWCRKG
+6135 
-6147 MQEVLPPQQSLC
+6147 
-6159 HLVPPAVGHE
+6159 
-6169 RSGCETP
+6169 
-6176 VSVDSIP
+6176 
-6183 LEWDHT
+6183 
-6189 GDVGDSGPQDE
+6189 
-6200 EEEQYYSDLSDVEIP
+6200 
-6215 ENAEAFLKM
+6215 AFLK
-6224 TTKSLKAASEKSASE
+6224 
-6239 THTWHSPESP
+6239 
-6249 VCRKHPYNQGEM
+6249 
-6261 VPSVLLTSPETST
+6261 
-6274 PYKPGYVK
+6274 
-6282 QRSSRSLD
+6282 D
-6290 NMQEISGMLPS
+6290 
-6301 EEPQSSQSLGGI
+6301 
-6313 AAIEKQPGGLE
+6313 
-6324 RWELIQAQDL
+6324 
-6334 SNKLRMKQ
+6334 Q
-6342 NRQQREQLNS
+6342 N
-6352 DLTNINA
+6352 
-6359 WLDKTEKELEMLQE
+6359 
-6373 AEPPTSITAIHQ
+6373 
-6385 RVKKQKDML
+6385 
-6394 KAFDNY
+6394 
-6400 KALVLSAN
+6400 
-6408 LTSKDFRQ
+6408 
-6416 GDSAGSKELQNR
+6416 
-6428 LRQVNMR
+6428 
-6435 WEEATHLMGEWRK
+6435 
-6448 SLQEALVGCQ
+6448 C
-6458 DFHKQN
+6458 
-6464 HNLLLWL
+6464 
-6471 AVAEVRRHQAQI
+6471 
-6483 KDLNADPHA
+6483 
-6492 VQESRRELM
+6492 
-6501 QLEKELLERQ
+6501 
-6511 PQVNTLQEIS
+6511 
-6521 THLLVKSG
+6521 
-6529 GGDYVEAHE
+6529 
-6538 KVHVIGKKLKQL
+6538 
-6550 LERVSSDLKV
+6550 
-6560 SHGKP
+6560 
-6565 DTSGF
+6565 
-6570 LQDADLLD
+6570 
-6578 SGGCPQRPEKP
+6578 
-6589 CTYKNKQ
+6589 
-6596 AGGRNTLETGSGAD
+6596 
-6610 IRGDDEDSASPAAPK
+6610 
-6625 TRGFLSRVLRM
+6625 
-6636 AFPLQ
+6636 
-6641 LLFLLLLLLATLPP
+6641 
-6655 FSEEDYSCAH
+6655 
-6665 RNNFARS
+6665 
-6672 FHPMLRFVNGP
+6672 
-6683 PPF
+6683 